1 MVKIPPRRSL
11 ARCDRGAP
19 LEKNE
24 NARRRSFA
32 NDWKRHLRFASSS
45 TRKRKERKK
54 RSTGEEVRREDDD
67 YYRAGGDLKR
77 PLARR
82 ARSKPSSSRAFFF
95 ARVSH
100 FEARE
105 FWKFPPK
112 LESAKVNLFN
122 TYTREKGDAFI
133 ARIFTLPSQKMLATT
148 RTASSLSPLFV
159 AKRREA
165 GGGRRRRRPSSSLRK
180 SPFFFS
186 SGEGCLGRRRHHA
199 RKVRCC
205 SSSSDDSKGE
215 EEKNDDDDDAKYD
228 FIEEISDENLLT
240 TSLNRAISDEDYSL
254 AAKLSKRLQAVQNL
268 NGARDAREILL
279 DWRMLGIAEW
289 MAARAEA
296 LGFRFPTGIQR
307 KSTSAFLD
315 GDRLIVISA
324 QTGTGKTL
332 AYLVPA
338 VDQMDFVGRQML
350 QILVVVPTRE
360 LVVQTTML
368 AYKLTGGSISRG
380 VPGDQGNMFNYFG
393 PQGLVVK
400 GVFEQRHVA
409 DPDPGLAT
417 AEIVVGT
424 PDELAELKRRGIVE
438 VDLASHIICDEA
450 DALFENHEDAM
461 RELLKPSPY
470 VPVMETRQICL
481 VGVSIAN
488 DSFLREV
495 REAVPFYDPT
505 IIQTQAIDYEGQ
517 GLEERKKDIE
527 KDVEEV
533 LEGLAKLGGG
543 GKGSTSSAEG
553 ASDSSNSSSDNSDS
567 RNSSV
572 GGNKRL
578 PPNIHH
584 RVLYSEPGRKLVTLC
599 RQIRA
604 DAIAAGEDKPP
615 PRTLVFVKDAPAA
628 EIVAGPLRK
637 ALWGAHTLVT
647 LLPEG
652 REALRVVEDFDKGK
666 ASIMVCTAQV
676 SRGLDLRN
684 VAHVYSLDVP
694 NAKEYVHRAGRCGR
708 VGAVDP
714 GVVTSIVSDE
724 EKESY
729 ENVVEELQ
737 IKSEEIETID
747 VEKMGRGTDD
757 EEEALAQL
765 QRLLDDNFYLLDTK
779 QLNIA
784 SLEKALAIE
793 PEVLDYGDG
802 DDFDDKEKDEK

>member
-1 MVKIPPRRSL
+1 M
-11 ARCDRGAP
+11 
-19 LEKNE
+19 
-24 NARRRSFA
+24 
-32 NDWKRHLRFASSS
+32 SS
-45 TRKRKERKK
+45 
-54 RSTGEEVRREDDD
+54 
-67 YYRAGGDLKR
+67 A
-77 PLARR
+77 
-82 ARSKPSSSRAFFF
+82 
-95 ARVSH
+95 
-100 FEARE
+100 
-105 FWKFPPK
+105 
-112 LESAKVNLFN
+112 
-122 TYTREKGDAFI
+122 I
-133 ARIFTLPSQKMLATT
+133 
-148 RTASSLSPLFV
+148 
-159 AKRREA
+159 
-165 GGGRRRRRPSSSLRK
+165 
-180 SPFFFS
+180 
-186 SGEGCLGRRRHHA
+186 
-199 RKVRCC
+199 
-205 SSSSDDSKGE
+205 SSSSESSAGREDE
-215 EEKNDDDDDAKYD
+215 EDRKYD
-228 FIEEISDENLLT
+228 FIQEISDENLLT
-240 TSLNRAISDEDYSL
+240 TSLNRAITDEDYEL
-254 AAKLSKRLQAVQNL
+254 AAKLSKRLQVVQNL
-268 NGARDAREILL
+268 NGGRDAREILL
-279 DWRMLGIAEW
+279 DWRMLGVAEW

-307 KSTSAFLD
+307 KATSAFLD
-315 GDRLIVISA
+315 GDRLIVMSA

-332 AYLVPA
+332 AYLVPT
-338 VDQMDFVGRQML
+338 VDQMDFVGRKML

-380 VPGDQGNMFNYFG
+380 VPGDRGNMFNYSG
-393 PQGLVVK
+393 PQGLIVK
-400 GVFEQRHVA
+400 GVFEQRHVL
-409 DPDPGLAT
+409 DPDPELST
-417 AEIVVGT
+417 AEIVIGT
-424 PDELAELKRRGIVE
+424 PEELAELKRQGVVE

-450 DALFENHEDAM
+450 DALFENHKEAM
-461 RELLKPSPY
+461 RELLKPSPF

-481 VGVSIAN
+481 VGVSIAS
-488 DSFLREV
+488 DSFLKDVQEV
-495 REAVPFYDPT
+495 VPFYEPT

-533 LEGLAKLGGG
+533 LEGLAKLGGRG
-543 GKGSTSSAEG
+543 EEEGGSTSLGEA
-553 ASDSSNSSSDNSDS
+553 ATKSSNDNVGSK
-567 RNSSV
+567 NNSV

-578 PPNIHH
+578 PPNIRH

-615 PRTLVFVKDAPAA
+615 PRTLVFVKDTPAA

-729 ENVVEELQ
+729 ENVVDELQ
-737 IKSEEIETID
+737 IKSEEIETIE

-757 EEEALAQL
+757 EEEALSQL

-793 PEVLDYGDG
+793 PEVLDY
-802 DDFDDKEKDEK
+802 DDEDEED

>member
-1 MVKIPPRRSL
+1 M
-11 ARCDRGAP
+11 
-19 LEKNE
+19 
-24 NARRRSFA
+24 
-32 NDWKRHLRFASSS
+32 SS
-45 TRKRKERKK
+45 
-54 RSTGEEVRREDDD
+54 
-67 YYRAGGDLKR
+67 A
-77 PLARR
+77 
-82 ARSKPSSSRAFFF
+82 
-95 ARVSH
+95 
-100 FEARE
+100 
-105 FWKFPPK
+105 
-112 LESAKVNLFN
+112 
-122 TYTREKGDAFI
+122 I
-133 ARIFTLPSQKMLATT
+133 
-148 RTASSLSPLFV
+148 
-159 AKRREA
+159 
-165 GGGRRRRRPSSSLRK
+165 
-180 SPFFFS
+180 
-186 SGEGCLGRRRHHA
+186 
-199 RKVRCC
+199 
-205 SSSSDDSKGE
+205 SSSSESSEGRE
-215 EEKNDDDDDAKYD
+215 EDEDRKYD
-228 FIEEISDENLLT
+228 FIQEISDENLLT
-240 TSLNRAISDEDYSL
+240 TSLNRAITDEDYEL
-254 AAKLSKRLQAVQNL
+254 AAKLSKRLQVVQNL
-268 NGARDAREILL
+268 NGGRDAREILL
-279 DWRMLGIAEW
+279 DWRMLGVAEW

-307 KSTSAFLD
+307 KATSAFLD
-315 GDRLIVISA
+315 GDRLIVMSA

-332 AYLVPA
+332 AYLVPTM
-338 VDQMDFVGRQML
+338 DQMDFVGRKML

-380 VPGDQGNMFNYFG
+380 VPGDRGNMFNYSG
-393 PQGLVVK
+393 PQGLIVK
-400 GVFEQRHVA
+400 GVFEQRHVL
-409 DPDPGLAT
+409 DPDPELST
-417 AEIVVGT
+417 AEIVIGT
-424 PDELAELKRRGIVE
+424 PEELAELKRQGVVE

-450 DALFENHEDAM
+450 DALFENHKEAM
-461 RELLKPSPY
+461 RELLKPSPF

-488 DSFLREV
+488 DSFLKDVQEV
-495 REAVPFYDPT
+495 VPFYEPT

-533 LEGLAKLGGG
+533 LEGLAKLGGRG
-543 GKGSTSSAEG
+543 EEEGGSTSLGEA
-553 ASDSSNSSSDNSDS
+553 ATRSSNNNVGSKN
-567 RNSSV
+567 NSV

-578 PPNIHH
+578 PPNIRH

-615 PRTLVFVKDAPAA
+615 PRTLVFVKDTPAA

-729 ENVVEELQ
+729 ENVVDELQ
-737 IKSEEIETID
+737 IKSEEIETIE

-757 EEEALAQL
+757 EEEALSQL

-793 PEVLDYGDG
+793 PEVLDY
-802 DDFDDKEKDEK
+802 DDEDEED

>member
-1 MVKIPPRRSL
+1 M
-11 ARCDRGAP
+11 
-19 LEKNE
+19 
-24 NARRRSFA
+24 
-32 NDWKRHLRFASSS
+32 SS
-45 TRKRKERKK
+45 
-54 RSTGEEVRREDDD
+54 
-67 YYRAGGDLKR
+67 A
-77 PLARR
+77 
-82 ARSKPSSSRAFFF
+82 
-95 ARVSH
+95 
-100 FEARE
+100 
-105 FWKFPPK
+105 
-112 LESAKVNLFN
+112 
-122 TYTREKGDAFI
+122 I
-133 ARIFTLPSQKMLATT
+133 
-148 RTASSLSPLFV
+148 
-159 AKRREA
+159 
-165 GGGRRRRRPSSSLRK
+165 
-180 SPFFFS
+180 
-186 SGEGCLGRRRHHA
+186 
-199 RKVRCC
+199 
-205 SSSSDDSKGE
+205 SSSSESSEGRE
-215 EEKNDDDDDAKYD
+215 EDEDRKYD
-228 FIEEISDENLLT
+228 FIQEISDENLLT
-240 TSLNRAISDEDYSL
+240 TSLNRAITDEDYEL
-254 AAKLSKRLQAVQNL
+254 AAKLSKRLQVVQNL
-268 NGARDAREILL
+268 NGGRDAREILL
-279 DWRMLGIAEW
+279 DWRMLGVAEW

-307 KSTSAFLD
+307 KATSAFLD
-315 GDRLIVISA
+315 GDRLIVMSA

-332 AYLVPA
+332 AYLVPT
-338 VDQMDFVGRQML
+338 VDQMDFVGRKML

-380 VPGDQGNMFNYFG
+380 VPGDRGNMFNYSG
-393 PQGLVVK
+393 PQGLIVK
-400 GVFEQRHVA
+400 GVFEQRHVL
-409 DPDPGLAT
+409 DPDPELST
-417 AEIVVGT
+417 AEIVIGT
-424 PDELAELKRRGIVE
+424 PEELAELKRQGVVE

-450 DALFENHEDAM
+450 DALFENHKEAM
-461 RELLKPSPY
+461 RELLKPSPF

-488 DSFLREV
+488 DSFLKDVQEV
-495 REAVPFYDPT
+495 VPFYEPT

-533 LEGLAKLGGG
+533 LEGLAKLGGRG
-543 GKGSTSSAEG
+543 EEEGGSTSLGEA
-553 ASDSSNSSSDNSDS
+553 ASRSNNDNVGSK
-567 RNSSV
+567 NNSV

-578 PPNIHH
+578 PPNIRH

-615 PRTLVFVKDAPAA
+615 PRTLVFVKDTPAA

-729 ENVVEELQ
+729 ENVVDELQ
-737 IKSEEIETID
+737 IKSEEIETIE

-757 EEEALAQL
+757 EEEALSQL

-793 PEVLDYGDG
+793 PEVLDYDN
-802 DDFDDKEKDEK
+802 EDEED

>member
-1 MVKIPPRRSL
+1 M
-11 ARCDRGAP
+11 
-19 LEKNE
+19 
-24 NARRRSFA
+24 
-32 NDWKRHLRFASSS
+32 SS
-45 TRKRKERKK
+45 
-54 RSTGEEVRREDDD
+54 
-67 YYRAGGDLKR
+67 A
-77 PLARR
+77 
-82 ARSKPSSSRAFFF
+82 
-95 ARVSH
+95 
-100 FEARE
+100 
-105 FWKFPPK
+105 
-112 LESAKVNLFN
+112 
-122 TYTREKGDAFI
+122 I
-133 ARIFTLPSQKMLATT
+133 
-148 RTASSLSPLFV
+148 
-159 AKRREA
+159 
-165 GGGRRRRRPSSSLRK
+165 
-180 SPFFFS
+180 
-186 SGEGCLGRRRHHA
+186 
-199 RKVRCC
+199 
-205 SSSSDDSKGE
+205 SSSSESSEGRE
-215 EEKNDDDDDAKYD
+215 EDEDRKYD
-228 FIEEISDENLLT
+228 FIQEISDENLLT
-240 TSLNRAISDEDYSL
+240 TSLNRAITDEDYEL
-254 AAKLSKRLQAVQNL
+254 AAKLSKRLQVVQNL
-268 NGARDAREILL
+268 NGGRDAREILL
-279 DWRMLGIAEW
+279 DWRMLGVAEW

-307 KSTSAFLD
+307 KATSAFLD

-332 AYLVPA
+332 AYLVPTM
-338 VDQMDFVGRQML
+338 DQMDFVGRKML

-380 VPGDQGNMFNYFG
+380 VPGDRGNMFNYSG
-393 PQGLVVK
+393 PQGLIVK
-400 GVFEQRHVA
+400 GVFEQRHVL
-409 DPDPGLAT
+409 DPDPELST
-417 AEIVVGT
+417 AEIVIGT
-424 PDELAELKRRGIVE
+424 PEELAELKRQGVVE

-450 DALFENHEDAM
+450 DALFENHKEAM
-461 RELLKPSPY
+461 RELLKPSPF

-488 DSFLREV
+488 DSFLKDVQEV
-495 REAVPFYDPT
+495 VPFYEPT

-533 LEGLAKLGGG
+533 LEGLAKLGGRG
-543 GKGSTSSAEG
+543 EEEGGSTSLGEA
-553 ASDSSNSSSDNSDS
+553 ATKSSNDNVGSK
-567 RNSSV
+567 NNSV

-578 PPNIHH
+578 PPNIRH

-615 PRTLVFVKDAPAA
+615 PRTLVFVKDTPAA

-729 ENVVEELQ
+729 ENVVDELQ
-737 IKSEEIETID
+737 IKSEEIETIE

-757 EEEALAQL
+757 EEEALSQL

-793 PEVLDYGDG
+793 PEVLDYDN
-802 DDFDDKEKDEK
+802 EDEED

>member
-1 MVKIPPRRSL
+1 M
-11 ARCDRGAP
+11 
-19 LEKNE
+19 
-24 NARRRSFA
+24 
-32 NDWKRHLRFASSS
+32 SS
-45 TRKRKERKK
+45 
-54 RSTGEEVRREDDD
+54 
-67 YYRAGGDLKR
+67 A
-77 PLARR
+77 
-82 ARSKPSSSRAFFF
+82 
-95 ARVSH
+95 
-100 FEARE
+100 
-105 FWKFPPK
+105 
-112 LESAKVNLFN
+112 
-122 TYTREKGDAFI
+122 I
-133 ARIFTLPSQKMLATT
+133 
-148 RTASSLSPLFV
+148 
-159 AKRREA
+159 
-165 GGGRRRRRPSSSLRK
+165 
-180 SPFFFS
+180 
-186 SGEGCLGRRRHHA
+186 
-199 RKVRCC
+199 
-205 SSSSDDSKGE
+205 SSSSESSEKGREDE
-215 EEKNDDDDDAKYD
+215 EEKKYD
-228 FIEEISDENLLT
+228 FIQEISDENLLT
-240 TSLNRAISDEDYSL
+240 TSLNRAITDEDYEL
-254 AAKLSKRLQAVQNL
+254 AAKLSKRLQVVQNL
-268 NGARDAREILL
+268 NGGRDAREILL
-279 DWRMLGIAEW
+279 DWRMLGVAEW

-307 KSTSAFLD
+307 KATSAFLD
-315 GDRLIVISA
+315 GDRLIVMSA

-332 AYLVPA
+332 AYLVPT
-338 VDQMDFVGRQML
+338 VDQMDFVGRKML

-380 VPGDQGNMFNYFG
+380 VPGDRGNMFNYSG
-393 PQGLVVK
+393 PQGLIVK
-400 GVFEQRHVA
+400 GVFEQRHVL
-409 DPDPGLAT
+409 DPDPELST
-417 AEIVVGT
+417 AEIVIGT
-424 PDELAELKRRGIVE
+424 PEELAELKRQGVVE

-450 DALFENHEDAM
+450 DALFENHKEAM
-461 RELLKPSPY
+461 RELLKPSPF

-488 DSFLREV
+488 DSFLKEV
-495 REAVPFYDPT
+495 QEVVPFYEPT

-533 LEGLAKLGGG
+533 LEGLAKLGGRG
-543 GKGSTSSAEG
+543 EEEGGSTSLGEA
-553 ASDSSNSSSDNSDS
+553 ATRSSNDS
-567 RNSSV
+567 VGSKNNSV

-578 PPNIHH
+578 PPNIRH

-615 PRTLVFVKDAPAA
+615 PRTLVFVKDTPAA

-729 ENVVEELQ
+729 ENVVDELQ
-737 IKSEEIETID
+737 IKSEEIETIE

-757 EEEALAQL
+757 EEEALSQL

-793 PEVLDYGDG
+793 PEVLDY
-802 DDFDDKEKDEK
+802 DDEDEED

>member
-1 MVKIPPRRSL
+1 ML
-11 ARCDRGAP
+11 
-19 LEKNE
+19 LTLLL
-24 NARRRSFA
+24 ARRR
-32 NDWKRHLRFASSS
+32 KRRRLRVHDDGKDEALPLVVKVVDVIILVILLSVMPFCVKFREKTSDFSH
-45 TRKRKERKK
+45 KRKNN
-54 RSTGEEVRREDDD
+54 
-67 YYRAGGDLKR
+67 
-77 PLARR
+77 
-82 ARSKPSSSRAFFF
+82 F
-95 ARVSH
+95 AR
-100 FEARE
+100 
-105 FWKFPPK
+105 
-112 LESAKVNLFN
+112 LFK
-122 TYTREKGDAFI
+122 TTTPVLFSMVVMI
-133 ARIFTLPSQKMLATT
+133 QTTIQTT
-148 RTASSLSPLFV
+148 RATSSVVLKPRRVLSSF
-159 AKRREA
+159 
-165 GGGRRRRRPSSSLRK
+165 PSSSLPRSLCSRTTK
-180 SPFFFS
+180 T
-186 SGEGCLGRRRHHA
+186 GNGCLSLRFSPKRRA
-199 RKVRCC
+199 LVSSAI
-205 SSSSDDSKGE
+205 SSSSESSEKGREDE
-215 EEKNDDDDDAKYD
+215 EEKKYD
-228 FIEEISDENLLT
+228 FILEISDENLLT
-240 TSLNRAISDEDYSL
+240 TSLNRAITDEDYEL
-254 AAKLSKRLQAVQNL
+254 ASKLSKRLQVVQNL
-268 NGARDAREILL
+268 NGGRDAREILL
-279 DWRMLGIAEW
+279 DWRMLGVAEW

-307 KSTSAFLD
+307 KATSAFLD
-315 GDRLIVISA
+315 GDRLIVMSA

-332 AYLVPA
+332 AYLVPT
-338 VDQMDFVGRQML
+338 VDQMDFVGRKML

-380 VPGDQGNMFNYFG
+380 VPGDRGNMFNYSG
-393 PQGLVVK
+393 PQGLIVK
-400 GVFEQRHVA
+400 GVFEQRHVL
-409 DPDPGLAT
+409 DPDPELST
-417 AEIVVGT
+417 AEIVIGT
-424 PDELAELKRRGIVE
+424 PEELAELKRQGVVE

-450 DALFENHEDAM
+450 DALFENHKEAM
-461 RELLKPSPY
+461 RELLKPSPF

-488 DSFLREV
+488 DSFLKDVQEV
-495 REAVPFYDPT
+495 VPFYEPT

-533 LEGLAKLGGG
+533 LEGLAKLGGRG
-543 GKGSTSSAEG
+543 EEEGGSTSLGEA
-553 ASDSSNSSSDNSDS
+553 ASRSSNDNVGSK
-567 RNSSV
+567 NNSV

-578 PPNIHH
+578 PPNIRH

-615 PRTLVFVKDAPAA
+615 PRTLVFVKDTPAA

-729 ENVVEELQ
+729 ENVVDELK
-737 IKSEEIETID
+737 IKSEEIETIE

-757 EEEALAQL
+757 EEEALSQL

-793 PEVLDYGDG
+793 PEVLDYGD
-802 DDFDDKEKDEK
+802 DEDFDDEENKK

>member
-1 MVKIPPRRSL
+1 M
-11 ARCDRGAP
+11 
-19 LEKNE
+19 
-24 NARRRSFA
+24 
-32 NDWKRHLRFASSS
+32 SS
-45 TRKRKERKK
+45 
-54 RSTGEEVRREDDD
+54 
-67 YYRAGGDLKR
+67 A
-77 PLARR
+77 
-82 ARSKPSSSRAFFF
+82 
-95 ARVSH
+95 
-100 FEARE
+100 
-105 FWKFPPK
+105 
-112 LESAKVNLFN
+112 
-122 TYTREKGDAFI
+122 I
-133 ARIFTLPSQKMLATT
+133 
-148 RTASSLSPLFV
+148 
-159 AKRREA
+159 
-165 GGGRRRRRPSSSLRK
+165 
-180 SPFFFS
+180 
-186 SGEGCLGRRRHHA
+186 
-199 RKVRCC
+199 
-205 SSSSDDSKGE
+205 SSSSESSAGRE
-215 EEKNDDDDDAKYD
+215 EDEDRKYD
-228 FIEEISDENLLT
+228 FIQEISDENLLT
-240 TSLNRAISDEDYSL
+240 TSLNRAITDEDYEL
-254 AAKLSKRLQAVQNL
+254 ASKLSKRLQEVQNL
-268 NGARDAREILL
+268 NGGRDAREILL

-307 KSTSAFLD
+307 KATSAFLD

-332 AYLVPA
+332 AYLVPT
-338 VDQMDFVGRQML
+338 VDQMDFVGRKML

-380 VPGDQGNMFNYFG
+380 VPGDRGNMFNYSG
-393 PQGLVVK
+393 PQGLIVK
-400 GVFEQRHVA
+400 GVFEQRHVL
-409 DPDPGLAT
+409 DPDPELST
-417 AEIVVGT
+417 AEIVIGT
-424 PDELAELKRRGIVE
+424 PEELAELKRQGVVE

-450 DALFENHEDAM
+450 DALFENHKEAM
-461 RELLKPSPY
+461 RELLKPSPF

-488 DSFLREV
+488 DSFLKDVQEV
-495 REAVPFYDPT
+495 VPFYEPT

-533 LEGLAKLGGG
+533 LEGLAKLGGRG
-543 GKGSTSSAEG
+543 EEEGGSTSLGEA
-553 ASDSSNSSSDNSDS
+553 ASRSSNDNVGSK
-567 RNSSV
+567 NNSV

-578 PPNIHH
+578 PPNIRH

-615 PRTLVFVKDAPAA
+615 PRTLVFVKDTPAA

-694 NAKEYVHRAGRCGR
+694 NAKEYIHRAGRCGR

-729 ENVVEELQ
+729 ENVVDESQ
-737 IKSEEIETID
+737 IKSEEIETIE

-757 EEEALAQL
+757 EEEALSQL

-793 PEVLDYGDG
+793 PEVLDY
-802 DDFDDKEKDEK
+802 DDEDEED

>member
-1 MVKIPPRRSL
+1 M
-11 ARCDRGAP
+11 
-19 LEKNE
+19 
-24 NARRRSFA
+24 
-32 NDWKRHLRFASSS
+32 SS
-45 TRKRKERKK
+45 
-54 RSTGEEVRREDDD
+54 
-67 YYRAGGDLKR
+67 A
-77 PLARR
+77 
-82 ARSKPSSSRAFFF
+82 
-95 ARVSH
+95 
-100 FEARE
+100 
-105 FWKFPPK
+105 
-112 LESAKVNLFN
+112 
-122 TYTREKGDAFI
+122 I
-133 ARIFTLPSQKMLATT
+133 
-148 RTASSLSPLFV
+148 
-159 AKRREA
+159 
-165 GGGRRRRRPSSSLRK
+165 
-180 SPFFFS
+180 
-186 SGEGCLGRRRHHA
+186 
-199 RKVRCC
+199 
-205 SSSSDDSKGE
+205 SSSSESSEGRE
-215 EEKNDDDDDAKYD
+215 EDEDRKYD
-228 FIEEISDENLLT
+228 FIQEISDENLLT
-240 TSLNRAISDEDYSL
+240 TSLNRAITDEDYEL
-254 AAKLSKRLQAVQNL
+254 AAKLSKRLQVVQNL
-268 NGARDAREILL
+268 NGGRDAREILL
-279 DWRMLGIAEW
+279 DWRMLGVAEW

-307 KSTSAFLD
+307 KATSAFLD
-315 GDRLIVISA
+315 GDRLIVMSA

-332 AYLVPA
+332 AYLVPTM
-338 VDQMDFVGRQML
+338 DQMDFVGRKML

-380 VPGDQGNMFNYFG
+380 VPGDRGNMFNYSG
-393 PQGLVVK
+393 PQGLIVK
-400 GVFEQRHVA
+400 GVFEQRHLL
-409 DPDPGLAT
+409 DPDPELST
-417 AEIVVGT
+417 AEIVIGT
-424 PDELAELKRRGIVE
+424 PEELAELKRQGVVE

-450 DALFENHEDAM
+450 DALFENHKEAM
-461 RELLKPSPY
+461 RELLKPSPF

-488 DSFLREV
+488 DSFLKDVQEV
-495 REAVPFYDPT
+495 VPFYEPT

-533 LEGLAKLGGG
+533 LEGLAKLGGRG
-543 GKGSTSSAEG
+543 EEGGSTSLGEA
-553 ASDSSNSSSDNSDS
+553 ATRSSNNNVGSKN
-567 RNSSV
+567 NSV

-578 PPNIHH
+578 PPNIRH

-615 PRTLVFVKDAPAA
+615 PRTLVFVKDTPAA

-729 ENVVEELQ
+729 ENVVDELQ
-737 IKSEEIETID
+737 IKSEEIETIE

-757 EEEALAQL
+757 EEEALSQL

-793 PEVLDYGDG
+793 PEVLDYDN
-802 DDFDDKEKDEK
+802 EDEED

>member
-1 MVKIPPRRSL
+1 M
-11 ARCDRGAP
+11 
-19 LEKNE
+19 
-24 NARRRSFA
+24 
-32 NDWKRHLRFASSS
+32 SS
-45 TRKRKERKK
+45 
-54 RSTGEEVRREDDD
+54 
-67 YYRAGGDLKR
+67 A
-77 PLARR
+77 
-82 ARSKPSSSRAFFF
+82 
-95 ARVSH
+95 
-100 FEARE
+100 
-105 FWKFPPK
+105 
-112 LESAKVNLFN
+112 
-122 TYTREKGDAFI
+122 I
-133 ARIFTLPSQKMLATT
+133 
-148 RTASSLSPLFV
+148 
-159 AKRREA
+159 
-165 GGGRRRRRPSSSLRK
+165 
-180 SPFFFS
+180 
-186 SGEGCLGRRRHHA
+186 
-199 RKVRCC
+199 
-205 SSSSDDSKGE
+205 SSSSESSEKGREDE
-215 EEKNDDDDDAKYD
+215 EEKKYD
-228 FIEEISDENLLT
+228 FIQEISDENLLT
-240 TSLNRAISDEDYSL
+240 TSLNRAITDEDYEL
-254 AAKLSKRLQAVQNL
+254 AAKLSKRLQVVQNL
-268 NGARDAREILL
+268 NGGRDAREILL
-279 DWRMLGIAEW
+279 DWRMLGVAEW

-307 KSTSAFLD
+307 KATSAFLD
-315 GDRLIVISA
+315 GDRLIVMSA

-332 AYLVPA
+332 AYLVPT
-338 VDQMDFVGRQML
+338 VDQMDFVGRKML

-380 VPGDQGNMFNYFG
+380 VPGDRGNMFNYSG
-393 PQGLVVK
+393 PQGLIVK
-400 GVFEQRHVA
+400 GVFEQRHVL
-409 DPDPGLAT
+409 DPDPELST
-417 AEIVVGT
+417 AEIVIGT
-424 PDELAELKRRGIVE
+424 PEELAELKRQGVVE

-450 DALFENHEDAM
+450 DALFENHKEAM
-461 RELLKPSPY
+461 RELLKPSPF

-488 DSFLREV
+488 DSFLKEV
-495 REAVPFYDPT
+495 QEVVPFYEPT

-533 LEGLAKLGGG
+533 LEGLAKLGGRG
-543 GKGSTSSAEG
+543 EEEGGSTSLGEA
-553 ASDSSNSSSDNSDS
+553 ATRSSNDNVGSK
-567 RNSSV
+567 NNSV

-578 PPNIHH
+578 PPNIRH

-615 PRTLVFVKDAPAA
+615 PRTLVFVKDTPAA

-729 ENVVEELQ
+729 ENVVDELQ
-737 IKSEEIETID
+737 IKSEEIETIE

-757 EEEALAQL
+757 EEEALSQL

-793 PEVLDYGDG
+793 PEVLDYDN
-802 DDFDDKEKDEK
+802 EDEED

>member
-1 MVKIPPRRSL
+1 M
-11 ARCDRGAP
+11 
-19 LEKNE
+19 
-24 NARRRSFA
+24 
-32 NDWKRHLRFASSS
+32 SS
-45 TRKRKERKK
+45 
-54 RSTGEEVRREDDD
+54 
-67 YYRAGGDLKR
+67 A
-77 PLARR
+77 
-82 ARSKPSSSRAFFF
+82 
-95 ARVSH
+95 
-100 FEARE
+100 
-105 FWKFPPK
+105 
-112 LESAKVNLFN
+112 
-122 TYTREKGDAFI
+122 I
-133 ARIFTLPSQKMLATT
+133 
-148 RTASSLSPLFV
+148 
-159 AKRREA
+159 
-165 GGGRRRRRPSSSLRK
+165 
-180 SPFFFS
+180 
-186 SGEGCLGRRRHHA
+186 
-199 RKVRCC
+199 
-205 SSSSDDSKGE
+205 SSSSESSEKGREDE
-215 EEKNDDDDDAKYD
+215 EEKKYD
-228 FIEEISDENLLT
+228 FIQEISDENLLT
-240 TSLNRAISDEDYSL
+240 TSLNRAITDEDYEL
-254 AAKLSKRLQAVQNL
+254 AAKLSKRLQVVQNL
-268 NGARDAREILL
+268 NGGRDAREILL
-279 DWRMLGIAEW
+279 DWRMLGVAEW

-307 KSTSAFLD
+307 KATSAFLD
-315 GDRLIVISA
+315 GDRLIVMSA

-332 AYLVPA
+332 AYLVPT
-338 VDQMDFVGRQML
+338 VDQMDFVGRKML

-380 VPGDQGNMFNYFG
+380 VPGDRGNMFNYSG
-393 PQGLVVK
+393 PQGLIVK
-400 GVFEQRHVA
+400 GVFEQRHVL
-409 DPDPGLAT
+409 DPDPELST
-417 AEIVVGT
+417 AEIVIGT
-424 PDELAELKRRGIVE
+424 PEELAELKRQGVVE

-450 DALFENHEDAM
+450 DALFENHKEAM
-461 RELLKPSPY
+461 RELLKPSPF

-481 VGVSIAN
+481 VGVSIAS
-488 DSFLREV
+488 DSFLKDVQEV
-495 REAVPFYDPT
+495 VPFYEPT

-533 LEGLAKLGGG
+533 LEGLAKLGGRG
-543 GKGSTSSAEG
+543 EEEGGSTSLGEA
-553 ASDSSNSSSDNSDS
+553 ATKSSNDNVGSK
-567 RNSSV
+567 NNSV

-578 PPNIHH
+578 PPNIRH

-615 PRTLVFVKDAPAA
+615 PRTLVFVKDTPAA

-729 ENVVEELQ
+729 ENVVDELQ
-737 IKSEEIETID
+737 IKSEEIETIE

-757 EEEALAQL
+757 EEEALSQL

-793 PEVLDYGDG
+793 PEVLDYDLWCT
-802 DDFDDKEKDEK
+802 DDEDEED

>member
-1 MVKIPPRRSL
+1 V
-11 ARCDRGAP
+11 
-19 LEKNE
+19 
-24 NARRRSFA
+24 
-32 NDWKRHLRFASSS
+32 SS
-45 TRKRKERKK
+45 
-54 RSTGEEVRREDDD
+54 
-67 YYRAGGDLKR
+67 A
-77 PLARR
+77 
-82 ARSKPSSSRAFFF
+82 
-95 ARVSH
+95 
-100 FEARE
+100 
-105 FWKFPPK
+105 
-112 LESAKVNLFN
+112 
-122 TYTREKGDAFI
+122 I
-133 ARIFTLPSQKMLATT
+133 
-148 RTASSLSPLFV
+148 
-159 AKRREA
+159 
-165 GGGRRRRRPSSSLRK
+165 
-180 SPFFFS
+180 
-186 SGEGCLGRRRHHA
+186 
-199 RKVRCC
+199 
-205 SSSSDDSKGE
+205 SSSSESSEGRE
-215 EEKNDDDDDAKYD
+215 EDEDRKYD
-228 FIEEISDENLLT
+228 FIQEISDENLLT
-240 TSLNRAISDEDYSL
+240 TSLNRAITDEDYEL
-254 AAKLSKRLQAVQNL
+254 AAKLSKRLQVVQNL
-268 NGARDAREILL
+268 NGGRDAREILL
-279 DWRMLGIAEW
+279 DWRMLGVAEW

-307 KSTSAFLD
+307 KATSAFLD
-315 GDRLIVISA
+315 GDRLIVMSA

-332 AYLVPA
+332 AYLVPTM
-338 VDQMDFVGRQML
+338 DQMDFVGRKML

-380 VPGDQGNMFNYFG
+380 VPGDRGNMFNYSG
-393 PQGLVVK
+393 PQGLIVK
-400 GVFEQRHVA
+400 GVFEQRHVL
-409 DPDPGLAT
+409 DPDPELST
-417 AEIVVGT
+417 AEIVIGT
-424 PDELAELKRRGIVE
+424 PEELAELKRQGVVE

-450 DALFENHEDAM
+450 DALFENHKEAM
-461 RELLKPSPY
+461 RELLKPSPF

-488 DSFLREV
+488 DSFLKDVQEV
-495 REAVPFYDPT
+495 VPFYEPT

-533 LEGLAKLGGG
+533 LEGLAKLGGRG
-543 GKGSTSSAEG
+543 EEGGSTSLGEA
-553 ASDSSNSSSDNSDS
+553 ATRSSNNNVGSKN
-567 RNSSV
+567 NSV

-578 PPNIHH
+578 PPNIRH

-615 PRTLVFVKDAPAA
+615 PRTLVFVKDTPAA

-729 ENVVEELQ
+729 ENVVDELQ
-737 IKSEEIETID
+737 IKSEEIETIE

-757 EEEALAQL
+757 EEEALSQL

-793 PEVLDYGDG
+793 PEVLDYDN
-802 DDFDDKEKDEK
+802 EDEED

>member
-1 MVKIPPRRSL
+1 M
-11 ARCDRGAP
+11 
-19 LEKNE
+19 
-24 NARRRSFA
+24 
-32 NDWKRHLRFASSS
+32 SS
-45 TRKRKERKK
+45 
-54 RSTGEEVRREDDD
+54 
-67 YYRAGGDLKR
+67 A
-77 PLARR
+77 
-82 ARSKPSSSRAFFF
+82 
-95 ARVSH
+95 
-100 FEARE
+100 
-105 FWKFPPK
+105 
-112 LESAKVNLFN
+112 
-122 TYTREKGDAFI
+122 I
-133 ARIFTLPSQKMLATT
+133 
-148 RTASSLSPLFV
+148 
-159 AKRREA
+159 
-165 GGGRRRRRPSSSLRK
+165 
-180 SPFFFS
+180 
-186 SGEGCLGRRRHHA
+186 
-199 RKVRCC
+199 
-205 SSSSDDSKGE
+205 SSSSESSEKGREDE
-215 EEKNDDDDDAKYD
+215 EEKKYD
-228 FIEEISDENLLT
+228 FIQEISDENLLT
-240 TSLNRAISDEDYSL
+240 TSLNRAITDEDYEL
-254 AAKLSKRLQAVQNL
+254 AAKLSKRLQVVQNL
-268 NGARDAREILL
+268 NGGRDAREILL
-279 DWRMLGIAEW
+279 DWRMLGVAEW

-307 KSTSAFLD
+307 KATSAFLD
-315 GDRLIVISA
+315 GDRLIVMSA

-332 AYLVPA
+332 AYLVPT
-338 VDQMDFVGRQML
+338 VDQMDFVGRKML

-380 VPGDQGNMFNYFG
+380 VPGDRGNMFNYSG
-393 PQGLVVK
+393 PQGLIVK
-400 GVFEQRHVA
+400 GVFEQRHVL
-409 DPDPGLAT
+409 DPDPELST
-417 AEIVVGT
+417 AEIVIGT
-424 PDELAELKRRGIVE
+424 PEELAELKRQGVVE

-450 DALFENHEDAM
+450 DALFENHKEAM
-461 RELLKPSPY
+461 RELLKPSPF

-481 VGVSIAN
+481 VGVSIAS
-488 DSFLREV
+488 DSFLKDVQEV
-495 REAVPFYDPT
+495 VPFYEPT

-533 LEGLAKLGGG
+533 LEGLAKLGGRG
-543 GKGSTSSAEG
+543 EEEGGSTSLGEA
-553 ASDSSNSSSDNSDS
+553 ATRSSNDS
-567 RNSSV
+567 VGSKNNSV

-578 PPNIHH
+578 PPNIRH

-615 PRTLVFVKDAPAA
+615 PRTLVFVKDTPAA

-729 ENVVEELQ
+729 ENVVDELQ
-737 IKSEEIETID
+737 IKSEEIETIE

-757 EEEALAQL
+757 EEEALSQL

-793 PEVLDYGDG
+793 PEVLDY
-802 DDFDDKEKDEK
+802 DDEDEED

>member
-1 MVKIPPRRSL
+1 M
-11 ARCDRGAP
+11 
-19 LEKNE
+19 
-24 NARRRSFA
+24 
-32 NDWKRHLRFASSS
+32 SS
-45 TRKRKERKK
+45 
-54 RSTGEEVRREDDD
+54 
-67 YYRAGGDLKR
+67 A
-77 PLARR
+77 
-82 ARSKPSSSRAFFF
+82 
-95 ARVSH
+95 
-100 FEARE
+100 
-105 FWKFPPK
+105 
-112 LESAKVNLFN
+112 
-122 TYTREKGDAFI
+122 I
-133 ARIFTLPSQKMLATT
+133 
-148 RTASSLSPLFV
+148 
-159 AKRREA
+159 
-165 GGGRRRRRPSSSLRK
+165 
-180 SPFFFS
+180 
-186 SGEGCLGRRRHHA
+186 
-199 RKVRCC
+199 
-205 SSSSDDSKGE
+205 SSSSESSEKGREDE
-215 EEKNDDDDDAKYD
+215 EEKKYD
-228 FIEEISDENLLT
+228 FIQEISDENLLT
-240 TSLNRAISDEDYSL
+240 TSLNRAITDEDYEL
-254 AAKLSKRLQAVQNL
+254 AAKLSKRLQVVQNL
-268 NGARDAREILL
+268 NGGRDAREILL
-279 DWRMLGIAEW
+279 DWRMLGVAEW

-307 KSTSAFLD
+307 KATSAFLD
-315 GDRLIVISA
+315 GERLIVMSA

-332 AYLVPA
+332 AYLVPT
-338 VDQMDFVGRQML
+338 VDQMDFVGRKML

-380 VPGDQGNMFNYFG
+380 VPGDRGNMFNYSG
-393 PQGLVVK
+393 PQGLIVK
-400 GVFEQRHVA
+400 GVFEQRHVL
-409 DPDPGLAT
+409 DPDPELST
-417 AEIVVGT
+417 AEIVIGT
-424 PDELAELKRRGIVE
+424 PEELAELKRQGVVE

-450 DALFENHEDAM
+450 DALFENHKEAM
-461 RELLKPSPY
+461 RELLKPSPF

-488 DSFLREV
+488 DSFLKDVQEV
-495 REAVPFYDPT
+495 VPFYEPT

-533 LEGLAKLGGG
+533 LEGLAKLGGRG
-543 GKGSTSSAEG
+543 EEEGGSTSLGEA
-553 ASDSSNSSSDNSDS
+553 ATKSSNDNVGSK
-567 RNSSV
+567 NNSV

-578 PPNIHH
+578 PPNIRH

-615 PRTLVFVKDAPAA
+615 PRTLVFVKDTPAA

-729 ENVVEELQ
+729 ENVVDELQ
-737 IKSEEIETID
+737 IKSEEIETIE

-757 EEEALAQL
+757 EEEALSQL

-793 PEVLDYGDG
+793 PEVLDYDN
-802 DDFDDKEKDEK
+802 EDEED

>member
-1 MVKIPPRRSL
+1 M
-11 ARCDRGAP
+11 
-19 LEKNE
+19 
-24 NARRRSFA
+24 
-32 NDWKRHLRFASSS
+32 SS
-45 TRKRKERKK
+45 
-54 RSTGEEVRREDDD
+54 
-67 YYRAGGDLKR
+67 A
-77 PLARR
+77 
-82 ARSKPSSSRAFFF
+82 
-95 ARVSH
+95 
-100 FEARE
+100 
-105 FWKFPPK
+105 
-112 LESAKVNLFN
+112 
-122 TYTREKGDAFI
+122 I
-133 ARIFTLPSQKMLATT
+133 
-148 RTASSLSPLFV
+148 
-159 AKRREA
+159 
-165 GGGRRRRRPSSSLRK
+165 
-180 SPFFFS
+180 
-186 SGEGCLGRRRHHA
+186 
-199 RKVRCC
+199 
-205 SSSSDDSKGE
+205 SSSSESSEKGREDE
-215 EEKNDDDDDAKYD
+215 EEKKYD
-228 FIEEISDENLLT
+228 FIQEISDENLLT
-240 TSLNRAISDEDYSL
+240 TSLNRAITDEDYEL
-254 AAKLSKRLQAVQNL
+254 AAKLSKRLQVVQNL
-268 NGARDAREILL
+268 NGGRDAREILL
-279 DWRMLGIAEW
+279 DWRMLGVAEW

-307 KSTSAFLD
+307 KATSAFLD
-315 GDRLIVISA
+315 GDRLIVMSA

-332 AYLVPA
+332 AYLVPT
-338 VDQMDFVGRQML
+338 VDQMDFVGRKML

-380 VPGDQGNMFNYFG
+380 VPGDRGNMFNYSG
-393 PQGLVVK
+393 PQGLIVK
-400 GVFEQRHVA
+400 GVFEQRHVL
-409 DPDPGLAT
+409 DPDPELST
-417 AEIVVGT
+417 AEIVIGT
-424 PDELAELKRRGIVE
+424 PEELAELKRQGVVE

-450 DALFENHEDAM
+450 DALFENHKEAM
-461 RELLKPSPY
+461 RELLKPSPF

-481 VGVSIAN
+481 VGVSIAS
-488 DSFLREV
+488 DSFLKDVQEV
-495 REAVPFYDPT
+495 VPFYEPT

-533 LEGLAKLGGG
+533 LEGLAKLGGRG
-543 GKGSTSSAEG
+543 EEEGGSTSLGEA
-553 ASDSSNSSSDNSDS
+553 ATRSSNDNVGSK
-567 RNSSV
+567 NNSV

-578 PPNIHH
+578 PPNIRH

-615 PRTLVFVKDAPAA
+615 PRTLVFVKDTPAA

-729 ENVVEELQ
+729 ENVVDELQ
-737 IKSEEIETID
+737 IKSEEIETIE

-757 EEEALAQL
+757 EEEALSQL

-793 PEVLDYGDG
+793 PEVLDY
-802 DDFDDKEKDEK
+802 DDEDEED

>member
-1 MVKIPPRRSL
+1 M
-11 ARCDRGAP
+11 
-19 LEKNE
+19 
-24 NARRRSFA
+24 
-32 NDWKRHLRFASSS
+32 SS
-45 TRKRKERKK
+45 
-54 RSTGEEVRREDDD
+54 
-67 YYRAGGDLKR
+67 A
-77 PLARR
+77 
-82 ARSKPSSSRAFFF
+82 
-95 ARVSH
+95 
-100 FEARE
+100 
-105 FWKFPPK
+105 
-112 LESAKVNLFN
+112 
-122 TYTREKGDAFI
+122 I
-133 ARIFTLPSQKMLATT
+133 
-148 RTASSLSPLFV
+148 
-159 AKRREA
+159 
-165 GGGRRRRRPSSSLRK
+165 
-180 SPFFFS
+180 
-186 SGEGCLGRRRHHA
+186 
-199 RKVRCC
+199 
-205 SSSSDDSKGE
+205 SSSSESSEKGREDE
-215 EEKNDDDDDAKYD
+215 EEKKYD
-228 FIEEISDENLLT
+228 FIQEISDENLLT
-240 TSLNRAISDEDYSL
+240 TSLNRAITDEDYEL
-254 AAKLSKRLQAVQNL
+254 AAKLSKRLQVVQNL
-268 NGARDAREILL
+268 NGGRDAREILL
-279 DWRMLGIAEW
+279 DWRMLGVAEW

-307 KSTSAFLD
+307 KATSAFLD
-315 GDRLIVISA
+315 GERLIVMSA

-332 AYLVPA
+332 AYLVPT
-338 VDQMDFVGRQML
+338 VDQMDFVGRKML

-380 VPGDQGNMFNYFG
+380 VPGDRGNMFNYSG
-393 PQGLVVK
+393 PQGLIVK
-400 GVFEQRHVA
+400 GVFEQRHVL
-409 DPDPGLAT
+409 DPDPELST
-417 AEIVVGT
+417 AEIVIGT
-424 PDELAELKRRGIVE
+424 PEELAELKRQGVVE

-450 DALFENHEDAM
+450 DALFENHKEAM
-461 RELLKPSPY
+461 RELLKPSPF

-488 DSFLREV
+488 DSFLKEV
-495 REAVPFYDPT
+495 QEVVPFYEPT

-533 LEGLAKLGGG
+533 LEGLAKLGGRG
-543 GKGSTSSAEG
+543 EEEGGSTSLGEA
-553 ASDSSNSSSDNSDS
+553 ATRSSNDS
-567 RNSSV
+567 VGSKNNSV

-578 PPNIHH
+578 PPNIRHC
-584 RVLYSEPGRKLVTLC
+584 VLYSEPGRKLVTLC

-615 PRTLVFVKDAPAA
+615 PRTLVFVKDTPAA

-729 ENVVEELQ
+729 ENVVDELQ
-737 IKSEEIETID
+737 IKSEEIETIE

-757 EEEALAQL
+757 EEEALSQL

-793 PEVLDYGDG
+793 PEVLDYDN
-802 DDFDDKEKDEK
+802 EDEED

>member
-1 MVKIPPRRSL
+1 M
-11 ARCDRGAP
+11 
-19 LEKNE
+19 
-24 NARRRSFA
+24 
-32 NDWKRHLRFASSS
+32 SS
-45 TRKRKERKK
+45 
-54 RSTGEEVRREDDD
+54 
-67 YYRAGGDLKR
+67 A
-77 PLARR
+77 
-82 ARSKPSSSRAFFF
+82 
-95 ARVSH
+95 
-100 FEARE
+100 
-105 FWKFPPK
+105 
-112 LESAKVNLFN
+112 
-122 TYTREKGDAFI
+122 I
-133 ARIFTLPSQKMLATT
+133 
-148 RTASSLSPLFV
+148 
-159 AKRREA
+159 
-165 GGGRRRRRPSSSLRK
+165 
-180 SPFFFS
+180 
-186 SGEGCLGRRRHHA
+186 
-199 RKVRCC
+199 
-205 SSSSDDSKGE
+205 SSSSESSEKGREDE
-215 EEKNDDDDDAKYD
+215 EEKKYD
-228 FIEEISDENLLT
+228 FIQEISDENLLT
-240 TSLNRAISDEDYSL
+240 TSLNRAITDEDYEL
-254 AAKLSKRLQAVQNL
+254 AAKLSKRLQVVQNL
-268 NGARDAREILL
+268 NGGRDAREILL
-279 DWRMLGIAEW
+279 DWRMLGVAEW

-307 KSTSAFLD
+307 KATSAFLD
-315 GDRLIVISA
+315 GDRLIVMSA

-332 AYLVPA
+332 AYLVPT
-338 VDQMDFVGRQML
+338 VDQMDFVGRKML

-380 VPGDQGNMFNYFG
+380 VPGDRGNMFNYSG
-393 PQGLVVK
+393 PQGLIVK
-400 GVFEQRHVA
+400 GVFEQRHVL
-409 DPDPGLAT
+409 DPDPELST
-417 AEIVVGT
+417 AEIVIGT
-424 PDELAELKRRGIVE
+424 PEELAELKRQGVVE

-450 DALFENHEDAM
+450 DALFENHKEAM
-461 RELLKPSPY
+461 RELLKPSPF

-488 DSFLREV
+488 DSFLKDVQEV
-495 REAVPFYDPT
+495 VPFYEPT

-533 LEGLAKLGGG
+533 LEGLAKLGGRG
-543 GKGSTSSAEG
+543 EEEGGSTSLGEA
-553 ASDSSNSSSDNSDS
+553 ATRSSNNNVGSKN
-567 RNSSV
+567 NSV

-578 PPNIHH
+578 PPNIRH

-615 PRTLVFVKDAPAA
+615 PRTLVFVKDTPAA

-729 ENVVEELQ
+729 ENVVDELQ
-737 IKSEEIETID
+737 IKSEEIETIE

-757 EEEALAQL
+757 EEEALSQL

-793 PEVLDYGDG
+793 PEVLDYDN
-802 DDFDDKEKDEK
+802 EDEED

>member
-1 MVKIPPRRSL
+1 M
-11 ARCDRGAP
+11 
-19 LEKNE
+19 
-24 NARRRSFA
+24 
-32 NDWKRHLRFASSS
+32 SS
-45 TRKRKERKK
+45 
-54 RSTGEEVRREDDD
+54 
-67 YYRAGGDLKR
+67 A
-77 PLARR
+77 
-82 ARSKPSSSRAFFF
+82 
-95 ARVSH
+95 
-100 FEARE
+100 
-105 FWKFPPK
+105 
-112 LESAKVNLFN
+112 
-122 TYTREKGDAFI
+122 I
-133 ARIFTLPSQKMLATT
+133 
-148 RTASSLSPLFV
+148 
-159 AKRREA
+159 
-165 GGGRRRRRPSSSLRK
+165 
-180 SPFFFS
+180 
-186 SGEGCLGRRRHHA
+186 
-199 RKVRCC
+199 
-205 SSSSDDSKGE
+205 SSSSESSEGRE
-215 EEKNDDDDDAKYD
+215 EDEDRKYD
-228 FIEEISDENLLT
+228 FIQEISDENLLT
-240 TSLNRAISDEDYSL
+240 TSLNRAITDEDYEL
-254 AAKLSKRLQAVQNL
+254 AAKLSKRLQVVQNL
-268 NGARDAREILL
+268 NGGRDAREILL
-279 DWRMLGIAEW
+279 DWRMLGVAEW

-307 KSTSAFLD
+307 KATSAFLD
-315 GDRLIVISA
+315 GDRLIVMSA

-332 AYLVPA
+332 AYLVPTM
-338 VDQMDFVGRQML
+338 DQMDFVGRKML

-380 VPGDQGNMFNYFG
+380 VPGDRGNMFNYSG
-393 PQGLVVK
+393 PQGLIVK
-400 GVFEQRHVA
+400 GVFEQRHVL
-409 DPDPGLAT
+409 DPDPELST
-417 AEIVVGT
+417 AEIVIGT
-424 PDELAELKRRGIVE
+424 PEELAELKRQGVVE

-450 DALFENHEDAM
+450 DALFENHKEAM
-461 RELLKPSPY
+461 RELLKPSPF

-488 DSFLREV
+488 DSFLKDVQEV
-495 REAVPFYDPT
+495 VPFYEPT

-533 LEGLAKLGGG
+533 LEGLAKLGGRG
-543 GKGSTSSAEG
+543 EEGGSTSLGEA
-553 ASDSSNSSSDNSDS
+553 ATRSSNNNVGSKN
-567 RNSSV
+567 NSV

-578 PPNIHH
+578 PPNIRH

-604 DAIAAGEDKPP
+604 DAIAAGVDKPP
-615 PRTLVFVKDAPAA
+615 PRTLVFVKDTPAA

-729 ENVVEELQ
+729 ENVVDELQ
-737 IKSEEIETID
+737 IKSEEIETIE

-757 EEEALAQL
+757 EEEALSQL

-793 PEVLDYGDG
+793 PEVLDYDN
-802 DDFDDKEKDEK
+802 EDEED

>member
-1 MVKIPPRRSL
+1 M
-11 ARCDRGAP
+11 
-19 LEKNE
+19 
-24 NARRRSFA
+24 
-32 NDWKRHLRFASSS
+32 SS
-45 TRKRKERKK
+45 
-54 RSTGEEVRREDDD
+54 
-67 YYRAGGDLKR
+67 A
-77 PLARR
+77 
-82 ARSKPSSSRAFFF
+82 
-95 ARVSH
+95 
-100 FEARE
+100 
-105 FWKFPPK
+105 
-112 LESAKVNLFN
+112 
-122 TYTREKGDAFI
+122 I
-133 ARIFTLPSQKMLATT
+133 
-148 RTASSLSPLFV
+148 
-159 AKRREA
+159 
-165 GGGRRRRRPSSSLRK
+165 
-180 SPFFFS
+180 
-186 SGEGCLGRRRHHA
+186 
-199 RKVRCC
+199 
-205 SSSSDDSKGE
+205 SSSSESSAGREDE
-215 EEKNDDDDDAKYD
+215 EDRKYD
-228 FIEEISDENLLT
+228 FIQEISDENLLT
-240 TSLNRAISDEDYSL
+240 TSLNRAITDEDYEL
-254 AAKLSKRLQAVQNL
+254 AAKLSKRLQVVQNL
-268 NGARDAREILL
+268 NGGRDAREILL
-279 DWRMLGIAEW
+279 DWRMLGVAEW

-307 KSTSAFLD
+307 KATSAFLD
-315 GDRLIVISA
+315 GDRLIVMSA

-332 AYLVPA
+332 AYLVPT
-338 VDQMDFVGRQML
+338 VDQMDFVGRKML

-380 VPGDQGNMFNYFG
+380 VPGDRGNMFNYSG
-393 PQGLVVK
+393 PQGLIVK
-400 GVFEQRHVA
+400 GVFEQRHVL
-409 DPDPGLAT
+409 DPDPELST
-417 AEIVVGT
+417 AEIVIGT
-424 PDELAELKRRGIVE
+424 PEELAELKRQGVVE

-450 DALFENHEDAM
+450 DALFENHKEAM
-461 RELLKPSPY
+461 RELLKPSPF

-488 DSFLREV
+488 DSFLKDVQEV
-495 REAVPFYDPT
+495 VPFYEPT

-533 LEGLAKLGGG
+533 LEGLAKLGGRG
-543 GKGSTSSAEG
+543 EEEGGSTSLGEA
-553 ASDSSNSSSDNSDS
+553 ATKSSNDNVGSK
-567 RNSSV
+567 NNSV

-578 PPNIHH
+578 PPNIRH

-615 PRTLVFVKDAPAA
+615 PRTLVFVKDTPAA

-729 ENVVEELQ
+729 ENVIDELQ
-737 IKSEEIETID
+737 IKSEEIETIE

-757 EEEALAQL
+757 EEEALSEL

-793 PEVLDYGDG
+793 PEVLDY
-802 DDFDDKEKDEK
+802 DDEDEED

>member
-1 MVKIPPRRSL
+1 M
-11 ARCDRGAP
+11 
-19 LEKNE
+19 
-24 NARRRSFA
+24 
-32 NDWKRHLRFASSS
+32 SS
-45 TRKRKERKK
+45 
-54 RSTGEEVRREDDD
+54 
-67 YYRAGGDLKR
+67 A
-77 PLARR
+77 
-82 ARSKPSSSRAFFF
+82 
-95 ARVSH
+95 
-100 FEARE
+100 
-105 FWKFPPK
+105 
-112 LESAKVNLFN
+112 
-122 TYTREKGDAFI
+122 I
-133 ARIFTLPSQKMLATT
+133 
-148 RTASSLSPLFV
+148 
-159 AKRREA
+159 
-165 GGGRRRRRPSSSLRK
+165 
-180 SPFFFS
+180 
-186 SGEGCLGRRRHHA
+186 
-199 RKVRCC
+199 
-205 SSSSDDSKGE
+205 SSSSESSAGREDE
-215 EEKNDDDDDAKYD
+215 EDRKYD
-228 FIEEISDENLLT
+228 FIQEISDENLLT
-240 TSLNRAISDEDYSL
+240 TSLNRAITDEDYEL
-254 AAKLSKRLQAVQNL
+254 ASKLSKRLQVVQNL
-268 NGARDAREILL
+268 NGGRDAREILL
-279 DWRMLGIAEW
+279 DWRMLGVAEW

-307 KSTSAFLD
+307 KATSAFLD
-315 GDRLIVISA
+315 GDRLIVMSA

-332 AYLVPA
+332 AYLVPT
-338 VDQMDFVGRQML
+338 VDQMDFVGRKML

-380 VPGDQGNMFNYFG
+380 VPGDRGNMFNYSG
-393 PQGLVVK
+393 PQGLIVK
-400 GVFEQRHVA
+400 GVFEQRHVL
-409 DPDPGLAT
+409 DPDPELST
-417 AEIVVGT
+417 AEIVIGT
-424 PDELAELKRRGIVE
+424 PDELAELKRQGVVE

-450 DALFENHEDAM
+450 DALFENHKEAM
-461 RELLKPSPY
+461 RELLKPSPF

-488 DSFLREV
+488 DSFLKDVQEV
-495 REAVPFYDPT
+495 VPFYEPT

-527 KDVEEV
+527 KYVEEV
-533 LEGLAKLGGG
+533 LEGLAKLGGRG
-543 GKGSTSSAEG
+543 EEEGGSTSLGEA
-553 ASDSSNSSSDNSDS
+553 ATRSSNDS
-567 RNSSV
+567 VGSKNNSV

-578 PPNIHH
+578 PPNIRH

-615 PRTLVFVKDAPAA
+615 PRTLVFVKDTPAA

-729 ENVVEELQ
+729 ENVVDELQ
-737 IKSEEIETID
+737 IKSEEIETIE

-757 EEEALAQL
+757 EEEALSQL

-793 PEVLDYGDG
+793 PEVLDY
-802 DDFDDKEKDEK
+802 DDEDEED

>member
-1 MVKIPPRRSL
+1 V
-11 ARCDRGAP
+11 
-19 LEKNE
+19 
-24 NARRRSFA
+24 
-32 NDWKRHLRFASSS
+32 SS
-45 TRKRKERKK
+45 
-54 RSTGEEVRREDDD
+54 
-67 YYRAGGDLKR
+67 A
-77 PLARR
+77 
-82 ARSKPSSSRAFFF
+82 
-95 ARVSH
+95 
-100 FEARE
+100 
-105 FWKFPPK
+105 
-112 LESAKVNLFN
+112 
-122 TYTREKGDAFI
+122 I
-133 ARIFTLPSQKMLATT
+133 
-148 RTASSLSPLFV
+148 
-159 AKRREA
+159 
-165 GGGRRRRRPSSSLRK
+165 
-180 SPFFFS
+180 
-186 SGEGCLGRRRHHA
+186 
-199 RKVRCC
+199 
-205 SSSSDDSKGE
+205 SSSSESSEKGREDE
-215 EEKNDDDDDAKYD
+215 EEKKYD
-228 FIEEISDENLLT
+228 FIQEISDENLLT
-240 TSLNRAISDEDYSL
+240 TSLNRAITDEDYEL
-254 AAKLSKRLQAVQNL
+254 AAKLSKRLQVVQNL
-268 NGARDAREILL
+268 NGGRDAREILL
-279 DWRMLGIAEW
+279 DWRMLGVAEW
-289 MAARAEA
+289 MATRAEA

-307 KSTSAFLD
+307 KATSAFLD
-315 GDRLIVISA
+315 GDRLIVMSA

-332 AYLVPA
+332 AYLVPT
-338 VDQMDFVGRQML
+338 VDQMDFVGRKML

-380 VPGDQGNMFNYFG
+380 VPGDRGNMFNYSG
-393 PQGLVVK
+393 PQGLIVK
-400 GVFEQRHVA
+400 GVFEQRHVL
-409 DPDPGLAT
+409 DPDPELST
-417 AEIVVGT
+417 AEIVIGT
-424 PDELAELKRRGIVE
+424 PEELAELKRQGVVE

-450 DALFENHEDAM
+450 DALFENHKEAM
-461 RELLKPSPY
+461 RELLKPSPF

-488 DSFLREV
+488 DSFLKDVQEV
-495 REAVPFYDPT
+495 VPFYEPT

-533 LEGLAKLGGG
+533 LEGLAKLGGRG
-543 GKGSTSSAEG
+543 EEEGGSTSLGEA
-553 ASDSSNSSSDNSDS
+553 ATKSSNDNVGSK
-567 RNSSV
+567 NNSV

-578 PPNIHH
+578 PPNIRH

-615 PRTLVFVKDAPAA
+615 PRTLVFVKDTPAA

-729 ENVVEELQ
+729 ENVVDELQ
-737 IKSEEIETID
+737 IKSEEIETIE

-757 EEEALAQL
+757 EEEALSQL

-793 PEVLDYGDG
+793 PEVLDY
-802 DDFDDKEKDEK
+802 DDEDEED

>member
-1 MVKIPPRRSL
+1 V
-11 ARCDRGAP
+11 
-19 LEKNE
+19 
-24 NARRRSFA
+24 
-32 NDWKRHLRFASSS
+32 SS
-45 TRKRKERKK
+45 
-54 RSTGEEVRREDDD
+54 
-67 YYRAGGDLKR
+67 A
-77 PLARR
+77 
-82 ARSKPSSSRAFFF
+82 
-95 ARVSH
+95 
-100 FEARE
+100 
-105 FWKFPPK
+105 
-112 LESAKVNLFN
+112 
-122 TYTREKGDAFI
+122 I
-133 ARIFTLPSQKMLATT
+133 
-148 RTASSLSPLFV
+148 
-159 AKRREA
+159 
-165 GGGRRRRRPSSSLRK
+165 
-180 SPFFFS
+180 
-186 SGEGCLGRRRHHA
+186 
-199 RKVRCC
+199 
-205 SSSSDDSKGE
+205 SSSSESSEKGREDE
-215 EEKNDDDDDAKYD
+215 EEKKYD
-228 FIEEISDENLLT
+228 FIQEISDENLLT
-240 TSLNRAISDEDYSL
+240 TSLNRAITDEDYEL
-254 AAKLSKRLQAVQNL
+254 AAKLSKRLQVVQNL
-268 NGARDAREILL
+268 NGGRDAREILL
-279 DWRMLGIAEW
+279 DWRMLGVAEW

-307 KSTSAFLD
+307 KATSAFLD
-315 GDRLIVISA
+315 GDRLIVMSA

-332 AYLVPA
+332 AYLVPT
-338 VDQMDFVGRQML
+338 VDQMDFVGRKML

-380 VPGDQGNMFNYFG
+380 VPGDRGNMFNYSG
-393 PQGLVVK
+393 PQGLIVK
-400 GVFEQRHVA
+400 GVFEQRHVL
-409 DPDPGLAT
+409 DPDPELST
-417 AEIVVGT
+417 AEIVIGT
-424 PDELAELKRRGIVE
+424 PDELAELKRQGVVE

-450 DALFENHEDAM
+450 DALFENHKEAM
-461 RELLKPSPY
+461 RELLKPSPF

-488 DSFLREV
+488 DSFLKDVQEV
-495 REAVPFYDPT
+495 VPFYEPT

-533 LEGLAKLGGG
+533 LEGLAKLGGRG
-543 GKGSTSSAEG
+543 EEEGGSTSLGEA
-553 ASDSSNSSSDNSDS
+553 ATKSSNDNVGSK
-567 RNSSV
+567 NNSV

-578 PPNIHH
+578 PPNIRH

-615 PRTLVFVKDAPAA
+615 PRTLVFVKDTPAA

-729 ENVVEELQ
+729 ENVVDELQ
-737 IKSEEIETID
+737 IKSEEIETIE

-757 EEEALAQL
+757 EEEALSQL

-793 PEVLDYGDG
+793 PEVLDY
-802 DDFDDKEKDEK
+802 DDEDEED

>member
-1 MVKIPPRRSL
+1 M
-11 ARCDRGAP
+11 
-19 LEKNE
+19 
-24 NARRRSFA
+24 
-32 NDWKRHLRFASSS
+32 SS
-45 TRKRKERKK
+45 
-54 RSTGEEVRREDDD
+54 
-67 YYRAGGDLKR
+67 A
-77 PLARR
+77 
-82 ARSKPSSSRAFFF
+82 
-95 ARVSH
+95 
-100 FEARE
+100 
-105 FWKFPPK
+105 
-112 LESAKVNLFN
+112 
-122 TYTREKGDAFI
+122 I
-133 ARIFTLPSQKMLATT
+133 
-148 RTASSLSPLFV
+148 
-159 AKRREA
+159 
-165 GGGRRRRRPSSSLRK
+165 
-180 SPFFFS
+180 
-186 SGEGCLGRRRHHA
+186 
-199 RKVRCC
+199 
-205 SSSSDDSKGE
+205 SSSSESSEKGREDE
-215 EEKNDDDDDAKYD
+215 EEKKYD
-228 FIEEISDENLLT
+228 FIQEISDENLLT
-240 TSLNRAISDEDYSL
+240 TSLNRAITDEDYEL
-254 AAKLSKRLQAVQNL
+254 AAKLSKRLQVVQNL
-268 NGARDAREILL
+268 NGGRDAREILL
-279 DWRMLGIAEW
+279 DWRMLGVAEW

-307 KSTSAFLD
+307 KATSAFLD
-315 GDRLIVISA
+315 GDRLIVMSA

-332 AYLVPA
+332 AYLVPT
-338 VDQMDFVGRQML
+338 VDQMDFVGRKML

-380 VPGDQGNMFNYFG
+380 VPGDRGNMFNYSG
-393 PQGLVVK
+393 PQGLIVK
-400 GVFEQRHVA
+400 GVFEQRHVL
-409 DPDPGLAT
+409 DPDPELST
-417 AEIVVGT
+417 AEIVIGT
-424 PDELAELKRRGIVE
+424 PEELAELKRQGVVE

-450 DALFENHEDAM
+450 DALFENHKEAM
-461 RELLKPSPY
+461 RELLKPSPF

-488 DSFLREV
+488 DSFLKDVQEV
-495 REAVPFYDPT
+495 VPFYEPT

-533 LEGLAKLGGG
+533 LEGLAKLGGRG
-543 GKGSTSSAEG
+543 EEEGGSTSLGEA
-553 ASDSSNSSSDNSDS
+553 ATRSSNDNVGSK
-567 RNSSV
+567 NNSV

-615 PRTLVFVKDAPAA
+615 PRTLVFVKDTPAA

-729 ENVVEELQ
+729 ENVVDELQ
-737 IKSEEIETID
+737 IKSEEIETIE

-757 EEEALAQL
+757 EEEALSQL

-793 PEVLDYGDG
+793 PEVLDY
-802 DDFDDKEKDEK
+802 DDEDEED

>member
-1 MVKIPPRRSL
+1 M
-11 ARCDRGAP
+11 
-19 LEKNE
+19 
-24 NARRRSFA
+24 
-32 NDWKRHLRFASSS
+32 SS
-45 TRKRKERKK
+45 
-54 RSTGEEVRREDDD
+54 
-67 YYRAGGDLKR
+67 A
-77 PLARR
+77 
-82 ARSKPSSSRAFFF
+82 
-95 ARVSH
+95 
-100 FEARE
+100 
-105 FWKFPPK
+105 
-112 LESAKVNLFN
+112 
-122 TYTREKGDAFI
+122 I
-133 ARIFTLPSQKMLATT
+133 
-148 RTASSLSPLFV
+148 
-159 AKRREA
+159 
-165 GGGRRRRRPSSSLRK
+165 
-180 SPFFFS
+180 
-186 SGEGCLGRRRHHA
+186 
-199 RKVRCC
+199 
-205 SSSSDDSKGE
+205 SSSSESSEKGREDE
-215 EEKNDDDDDAKYD
+215 EEKKYD
-228 FIEEISDENLLT
+228 FIQEISDENLLT
-240 TSLNRAISDEDYSL
+240 TSLNRAITDEDYEL
-254 AAKLSKRLQAVQNL
+254 AAKLSKRLQVVQNL
-268 NGARDAREILL
+268 NGGRDAREILL
-279 DWRMLGIAEW
+279 DWRMLGVAEW

-307 KSTSAFLD
+307 KATSAFLD
-315 GDRLIVISA
+315 GDRLIVMSA

-332 AYLVPA
+332 AYLVPT
-338 VDQMDFVGRQML
+338 VDQMDFVGRKML

-380 VPGDQGNMFNYFG
+380 VPGDRGNMFNYFG
-393 PQGLVVK
+393 PQGLIVK
-400 GVFEQRHVA
+400 GVFEQRHVL
-409 DPDPGLAT
+409 DPDPELST
-417 AEIVVGT
+417 AEIVIGT
-424 PDELAELKRRGIVE
+424 PEELAELKRQGVVE

-450 DALFENHEDAM
+450 DALFENHKEAM
-461 RELLKPSPY
+461 RELLKPSPF

-488 DSFLREV
+488 DSFLKDVQEV
-495 REAVPFYDPT
+495 VPFYEPT

-533 LEGLAKLGGG
+533 LEGLAKLGGRG
-543 GKGSTSSAEG
+543 EEEGGSTSLGEA
-553 ASDSSNSSSDNSDS
+553 ATRSSNDNVGSK
-567 RNSSV
+567 NNSV

-578 PPNIHH
+578 PPNIRH

-615 PRTLVFVKDAPAA
+615 PRTLVFVKDTPAA

-729 ENVVEELQ
+729 ENVVDELQ
-737 IKSEEIETID
+737 IKSEEIETIE

-757 EEEALAQL
+757 EEEALSQL

-793 PEVLDYGDG
+793 PEVLDY
-802 DDFDDKEKDEK
+802 DDEDEED

>member
-1 MVKIPPRRSL
+1 M
-11 ARCDRGAP
+11 
-19 LEKNE
+19 
-24 NARRRSFA
+24 
-32 NDWKRHLRFASSS
+32 SS
-45 TRKRKERKK
+45 
-54 RSTGEEVRREDDD
+54 
-67 YYRAGGDLKR
+67 A
-77 PLARR
+77 
-82 ARSKPSSSRAFFF
+82 
-95 ARVSH
+95 
-100 FEARE
+100 
-105 FWKFPPK
+105 
-112 LESAKVNLFN
+112 
-122 TYTREKGDAFI
+122 I
-133 ARIFTLPSQKMLATT
+133 
-148 RTASSLSPLFV
+148 
-159 AKRREA
+159 
-165 GGGRRRRRPSSSLRK
+165 
-180 SPFFFS
+180 
-186 SGEGCLGRRRHHA
+186 
-199 RKVRCC
+199 
-205 SSSSDDSKGE
+205 SSSSESSEKGREDE
-215 EEKNDDDDDAKYD
+215 EEKKYD
-228 FIEEISDENLLT
+228 FIQEISDENLLT
-240 TSLNRAISDEDYSL
+240 TSLNRAITDEDYEL
-254 AAKLSKRLQAVQNL
+254 ASKLSKRLQVVQNL
-268 NGARDAREILL
+268 NGGRDAREILL
-279 DWRMLGIAEW
+279 DWRMLGVAEW

-307 KSTSAFLD
+307 KATSAFLD
-315 GDRLIVISA
+315 GDRLIVMSA

-332 AYLVPA
+332 AYLVPT
-338 VDQMDFVGRQML
+338 VDQMDFVGRKML

-380 VPGDQGNMFNYFG
+380 VPGDRGNMFNYSG
-393 PQGLVVK
+393 PQGLIVK
-400 GVFEQRHVA
+400 GVFEQRHVL
-409 DPDPGLAT
+409 DPDPELST
-417 AEIVVGT
+417 AEIVIGT
-424 PDELAELKRRGIVE
+424 PEELAELKRQGVVE

-450 DALFENHEDAM
+450 DALFENHKEAM
-461 RELLKPSPY
+461 RELLKPSPF

-481 VGVSIAN
+481 VGVSIAS
-488 DSFLREV
+488 DSFLKDVQEV
-495 REAVPFYDPT
+495 VPFYEPT

-533 LEGLAKLGGG
+533 LEGLAKLGGRG
-543 GKGSTSSAEG
+543 EEEGGSTSLGEA
-553 ASDSSNSSSDNSDS
+553 ATKSSNDNVGSK
-567 RNSSV
+567 NNSV

-578 PPNIHH
+578 PPNIRH

-615 PRTLVFVKDAPAA
+615 PRTLVFVKDTPAA

-729 ENVVEELQ
+729 ENVVDELQ
-737 IKSEEIETID
+737 IKSEEIETIE

-757 EEEALAQL
+757 EEEALSQL

-793 PEVLDYGDG
+793 PEVLDY
-802 DDFDDKEKDEK
+802 DDEDEED

>member
-1 MVKIPPRRSL
+1 M
-11 ARCDRGAP
+11 
-19 LEKNE
+19 
-24 NARRRSFA
+24 
-32 NDWKRHLRFASSS
+32 SS
-45 TRKRKERKK
+45 
-54 RSTGEEVRREDDD
+54 
-67 YYRAGGDLKR
+67 A
-77 PLARR
+77 
-82 ARSKPSSSRAFFF
+82 
-95 ARVSH
+95 
-100 FEARE
+100 
-105 FWKFPPK
+105 
-112 LESAKVNLFN
+112 
-122 TYTREKGDAFI
+122 I
-133 ARIFTLPSQKMLATT
+133 
-148 RTASSLSPLFV
+148 
-159 AKRREA
+159 
-165 GGGRRRRRPSSSLRK
+165 
-180 SPFFFS
+180 
-186 SGEGCLGRRRHHA
+186 
-199 RKVRCC
+199 
-205 SSSSDDSKGE
+205 SSSSESSEKGREDE
-215 EEKNDDDDDAKYD
+215 EEKKYD
-228 FIEEISDENLLT
+228 FIQEISDENLLT
-240 TSLNRAISDEDYSL
+240 TSLNRAITDEDYEL
-254 AAKLSKRLQAVQNL
+254 AAKLSKRLQVVQNL
-268 NGARDAREILL
+268 NGGRDAREILL
-279 DWRMLGIAEW
+279 DWRMLGVAEW

-307 KSTSAFLD
+307 KATSAFLD
-315 GDRLIVISA
+315 GDRLIVMSA

-332 AYLVPA
+332 AYLVPT
-338 VDQMDFVGRQML
+338 VDQMDFVGRKML

-380 VPGDQGNMFNYFG
+380 VPGDRGNMFNYSG
-393 PQGLVVK
+393 PQGLIVK
-400 GVFEQRHVA
+400 GVFEQRHVL
-409 DPDPGLAT
+409 DPDPELST
-417 AEIVVGT
+417 AEIVIGT
-424 PDELAELKRRGIVE
+424 PEELAELKRQGVVE

-450 DALFENHEDAM
+450 DALFENHKEAM
-461 RELLKPSPY
+461 RELLKPSPF

-488 DSFLREV
+488 DSFLKEV
-495 REAVPFYDPT
+495 QEVVPFYEPT

-533 LEGLAKLGGG
+533 LEGLAKLGGRG
-543 GKGSTSSAEG
+543 EEEGGSTSLGEA
-553 ASDSSNSSSDNSDS
+553 ATKSSNDNVGSK
-567 RNSSV
+567 NNSV

-578 PPNIHH
+578 PPNIRH

-615 PRTLVFVKDAPAA
+615 PRTLVFVKDTPAA

-729 ENVVEELQ
+729 ENVVDELQ
-737 IKSEEIETID
+737 IKSEEIETIE

-757 EEEALAQL
+757 EEEALSQL

-793 PEVLDYGDG
+793 PEVLDY
-802 DDFDDKEKDEK
+802 DDEDEED

>member
-1 MVKIPPRRSL
+1 M
-11 ARCDRGAP
+11 
-19 LEKNE
+19 
-24 NARRRSFA
+24 
-32 NDWKRHLRFASSS
+32 SS
-45 TRKRKERKK
+45 
-54 RSTGEEVRREDDD
+54 
-67 YYRAGGDLKR
+67 A
-77 PLARR
+77 
-82 ARSKPSSSRAFFF
+82 
-95 ARVSH
+95 
-100 FEARE
+100 
-105 FWKFPPK
+105 
-112 LESAKVNLFN
+112 
-122 TYTREKGDAFI
+122 I
-133 ARIFTLPSQKMLATT
+133 
-148 RTASSLSPLFV
+148 
-159 AKRREA
+159 
-165 GGGRRRRRPSSSLRK
+165 
-180 SPFFFS
+180 
-186 SGEGCLGRRRHHA
+186 
-199 RKVRCC
+199 
-205 SSSSDDSKGE
+205 SSSSESSEKGREDE
-215 EEKNDDDDDAKYD
+215 EEKKYD
-228 FIEEISDENLLT
+228 FIQEISDENLLT
-240 TSLNRAISDEDYSL
+240 TSLNRAITDEDYEL
-254 AAKLSKRLQAVQNL
+254 AAKLSKRLQVVQNL
-268 NGARDAREILL
+268 NGGRDAREILL
-279 DWRMLGIAEW
+279 DWRMLGVAEW

-307 KSTSAFLD
+307 KATSAFLD
-315 GDRLIVISA
+315 GERLIVMSA

-332 AYLVPA
+332 AYLVPT
-338 VDQMDFVGRQML
+338 VDQMDFVGRKML

-380 VPGDQGNMFNYFG
+380 VPGDRGNMFNYSG
-393 PQGLVVK
+393 PQGLIVK
-400 GVFEQRHVA
+400 GVFEQRHVL
-409 DPDPGLAT
+409 DPDPELST
-417 AEIVVGT
+417 AEIVIGT
-424 PDELAELKRRGIVE
+424 PEELTELKRQGVVE
-438 VDLASHIICDEA
+438 VDLASHIICDEG
-450 DALFENHEDAM
+450 DALFENDKEAM
-461 RELLKPSPY
+461 RELLMPSPF

-488 DSFLREV
+488 DSFLKEV
-495 REAVPFYDPT
+495 QEVVPFYEPT

-533 LEGLAKLGGG
+533 LEGLAKLGGRG
-543 GKGSTSSAEG
+543 EEEGGSTSLGEA
-553 ASDSSNSSSDNSDS
+553 ATRSSNDNVGSK
-567 RNSSV
+567 NNSV

-578 PPNIHH
+578 PPNIRH

-615 PRTLVFVKDAPAA
+615 PRTLVFVKDTPAA

-729 ENVVEELQ
+729 ENVVDELQ
-737 IKSEEIETID
+737 IKSEEIETIE

-757 EEEALAQL
+757 EEEALSQL

-793 PEVLDYGDG
+793 PEVLDYDN
-802 DDFDDKEKDEK
+802 EDEED

>member
-1 MVKIPPRRSL
+1 
-11 ARCDRGAP
+11 
-19 LEKNE
+19 
-24 NARRRSFA
+24 
-32 NDWKRHLRFASSS
+32 
-45 TRKRKERKK
+45 
-54 RSTGEEVRREDDD
+54 
-67 YYRAGGDLKR
+67 
-77 PLARR
+77 
-82 ARSKPSSSRAFFF
+82 
-95 ARVSH
+95 
-100 FEARE
+100 
-105 FWKFPPK
+105 
-112 LESAKVNLFN
+112 
-122 TYTREKGDAFI
+122 
-133 ARIFTLPSQKMLATT
+133 
-148 RTASSLSPLFV
+148 
-159 AKRREA
+159 
-165 GGGRRRRRPSSSLRK
+165 
-180 SPFFFS
+180 
-186 SGEGCLGRRRHHA
+186 
-199 RKVRCC
+199 
-205 SSSSDDSKGE
+205 
-215 EEKNDDDDDAKYD
+215 
-228 FIEEISDENLLT
+228 
-240 TSLNRAISDEDYSL
+240 
-254 AAKLSKRLQAVQNL
+254 
-268 NGARDAREILL
+268 
-279 DWRMLGIAEW
+279 

-307 KSTSAFLD
+307 KATSAFLD
-315 GDRLIVISA
+315 GDRLIVMSA

-332 AYLVPA
+332 AYLVPT
-338 VDQMDFVGRQML
+338 VDQMDFVGRKML

-380 VPGDQGNMFNYFG
+380 VPGDRGNMFNYSG
-393 PQGLVVK
+393 PQGLIVK
-400 GVFEQRHVA
+400 GVFEQRHVL
-409 DPDPGLAT
+409 DPDPELST
-417 AEIVVGT
+417 AEIVIGT
-424 PDELAELKRRGIVE
+424 PEELTELKRQGVVE

-450 DALFENHEDAM
+450 DALFENHKEAM
-461 RELLKPSPY
+461 RELLKPSPF

-488 DSFLREV
+488 DSFLKEV
-495 REAVPFYDPT
+495 QEVVPFYEPT

-533 LEGLAKLGGG
+533 LEGLAKLGGRG
-543 GKGSTSSAEG
+543 EEEGGSTSLGEA
-553 ASDSSNSSSDNSDS
+553 ATRSSNDS
-567 RNSSV
+567 VGSKNNSV

-578 PPNIHH
+578 PPNIRH

-615 PRTLVFVKDAPAA
+615 PRTLVFVKDTPAA

-729 ENVVEELQ
+729 ENVVDELQ
-737 IKSEEIETID
+737 IKSEEIETIE

-757 EEEALAQL
+757 EEEALSQL

-793 PEVLDYGDG
+793 PEVLDY
-802 DDFDDKEKDEK
+802 DDEDEED

>member
-1 MVKIPPRRSL
+1 M
-11 ARCDRGAP
+11 
-19 LEKNE
+19 
-24 NARRRSFA
+24 
-32 NDWKRHLRFASSS
+32 SS
-45 TRKRKERKK
+45 
-54 RSTGEEVRREDDD
+54 
-67 YYRAGGDLKR
+67 A
-77 PLARR
+77 
-82 ARSKPSSSRAFFF
+82 
-95 ARVSH
+95 
-100 FEARE
+100 
-105 FWKFPPK
+105 
-112 LESAKVNLFN
+112 
-122 TYTREKGDAFI
+122 I
-133 ARIFTLPSQKMLATT
+133 
-148 RTASSLSPLFV
+148 
-159 AKRREA
+159 
-165 GGGRRRRRPSSSLRK
+165 
-180 SPFFFS
+180 
-186 SGEGCLGRRRHHA
+186 
-199 RKVRCC
+199 
-205 SSSSDDSKGE
+205 SSSSESSEKGREDE
-215 EEKNDDDDDAKYD
+215 EEKKYD
-228 FIEEISDENLLT
+228 FIQEISDENLLT
-240 TSLNRAISDEDYSL
+240 TSLNRAITDEDYEL
-254 AAKLSKRLQAVQNL
+254 AAKLSKRLQVVQNL
-268 NGARDAREILL
+268 NGGRDAREILL
-279 DWRMLGIAEW
+279 DWRMLGVAEW

-307 KSTSAFLD
+307 KATSAFLD
-315 GDRLIVISA
+315 GDRLIVMSA

-332 AYLVPA
+332 AYLVPT
-338 VDQMDFVGRQML
+338 VDQMDFIGRKML

-368 AYKLTGGSISRG
+368 TYKLTGGSISRG
-380 VPGDQGNMFNYFG
+380 VPGDRGNMFNYSG
-393 PQGLVVK
+393 PQGLIVK
-400 GVFEQRHVA
+400 GVFEQRHVL
-409 DPDPGLAT
+409 DPDPELST
-417 AEIVVGT
+417 AEIVIGT
-424 PDELAELKRRGIVE
+424 PEELAELKRQGVVE

-450 DALFENHEDAM
+450 DALFENHKEAM
-461 RELLKPSPY
+461 RELLKPSPF

-488 DSFLREV
+488 DSFLKDVQEV
-495 REAVPFYDPT
+495 VPFYEPT

-533 LEGLAKLGGG
+533 LEGLAKLGGRG
-543 GKGSTSSAEG
+543 EEEGGSTSLGEA
-553 ASDSSNSSSDNSDS
+553 ATRSSNDNVGSK
-567 RNSSV
+567 NNSV

-578 PPNIHH
+578 PPNIRH
-584 RVLYSEPGRKLVTLC
+584 RMLYSEPGRKLVTLC

-615 PRTLVFVKDAPAA
+615 PRTLVFVKDTPAA

-729 ENVVEELQ
+729 ENVVDELQ
-737 IKSEEIETID
+737 IKSEEIETIE

-757 EEEALAQL
+757 EEEALSQL

-793 PEVLDYGDG
+793 PEVLDYDN
-802 DDFDDKEKDEK
+802 EDEED

>member
-1 MVKIPPRRSL
+1 M
-11 ARCDRGAP
+11 
-19 LEKNE
+19 
-24 NARRRSFA
+24 
-32 NDWKRHLRFASSS
+32 SS
-45 TRKRKERKK
+45 
-54 RSTGEEVRREDDD
+54 
-67 YYRAGGDLKR
+67 A
-77 PLARR
+77 
-82 ARSKPSSSRAFFF
+82 
-95 ARVSH
+95 
-100 FEARE
+100 
-105 FWKFPPK
+105 
-112 LESAKVNLFN
+112 
-122 TYTREKGDAFI
+122 I
-133 ARIFTLPSQKMLATT
+133 
-148 RTASSLSPLFV
+148 
-159 AKRREA
+159 
-165 GGGRRRRRPSSSLRK
+165 
-180 SPFFFS
+180 
-186 SGEGCLGRRRHHA
+186 
-199 RKVRCC
+199 
-205 SSSSDDSKGE
+205 SSSSESSEKGREDE
-215 EEKNDDDDDAKYD
+215 EEKKYD
-228 FIEEISDENLLT
+228 FIQEISDENLLT
-240 TSLNRAISDEDYSL
+240 TSLNRAITDEDYEL
-254 AAKLSKRLQAVQNL
+254 ASKLSKRLQVVQNL
-268 NGARDAREILL
+268 NGGRDAREILL
-279 DWRMLGIAEW
+279 DWRMLGVAEW

-307 KSTSAFLD
+307 KATSAFLD
-315 GDRLIVISA
+315 GERLIVMSA

-332 AYLVPA
+332 AYLVPT
-338 VDQMDFVGRQML
+338 VDQMDFIGRKML

-380 VPGDQGNMFNYFG
+380 VPGDRGNMFNYSG
-393 PQGLVVK
+393 PQGLIVK
-400 GVFEQRHVA
+400 GVFEQRHVL
-409 DPDPGLAT
+409 DPDPELST
-417 AEIVVGT
+417 AEIVIGT
-424 PDELAELKRRGIVE
+424 PEELAELKRQGVVE

-450 DALFENHEDAM
+450 DALFENHKEAM
-461 RELLKPSPY
+461 RELLKPSPF

-488 DSFLREV
+488 DSFLKDVQEV
-495 REAVPFYDPT
+495 VPFYEPT

-533 LEGLAKLGGG
+533 LEGLAKLGGRG
-543 GKGSTSSAEG
+543 EEEGGSTSLGEA
-553 ASDSSNSSSDNSDS
+553 ATRSSNDS
-567 RNSSV
+567 VGSKNNSV

-578 PPNIHH
+578 PPNIRH

-615 PRTLVFVKDAPAA
+615 PRTLVFVKDTPAA

-729 ENVVEELQ
+729 ENVVDELQ
-737 IKSEEIETID
+737 IKSEEIETIE

-757 EEEALAQL
+757 EEEALSQL

-793 PEVLDYGDG
+793 PEVLDYDN
-802 DDFDDKEKDEK
+802 EDEED

>member
-1 MVKIPPRRSL
+1 M
-11 ARCDRGAP
+11 
-19 LEKNE
+19 
-24 NARRRSFA
+24 
-32 NDWKRHLRFASSS
+32 SS
-45 TRKRKERKK
+45 
-54 RSTGEEVRREDDD
+54 
-67 YYRAGGDLKR
+67 A
-77 PLARR
+77 
-82 ARSKPSSSRAFFF
+82 
-95 ARVSH
+95 
-100 FEARE
+100 
-105 FWKFPPK
+105 
-112 LESAKVNLFN
+112 
-122 TYTREKGDAFI
+122 I
-133 ARIFTLPSQKMLATT
+133 
-148 RTASSLSPLFV
+148 
-159 AKRREA
+159 
-165 GGGRRRRRPSSSLRK
+165 
-180 SPFFFS
+180 
-186 SGEGCLGRRRHHA
+186 
-199 RKVRCC
+199 
-205 SSSSDDSKGE
+205 SSSSESSEGRE
-215 EEKNDDDDDAKYD
+215 EDEDRKYD
-228 FIEEISDENLLT
+228 FIQEISDENLLT
-240 TSLNRAISDEDYSL
+240 TSLNRAITDEDYEL
-254 AAKLSKRLQAVQNL
+254 AAKLSKRLQVVQNL
-268 NGARDAREILL
+268 NGGRDAREILL
-279 DWRMLGIAEW
+279 DWRMLGVAEW

-307 KSTSAFLD
+307 KATSAFLD
-315 GDRLIVISA
+315 GDRLIVMSA

-332 AYLVPA
+332 AYLVPT
-338 VDQMDFVGRQML
+338 VDQMDFVGRKML

-380 VPGDQGNMFNYFG
+380 VPGDRGNMFNYSG
-393 PQGLVVK
+393 PQGLIVK
-400 GVFEQRHVA
+400 GVFEQRHVL
-409 DPDPGLAT
+409 DPDPELST
-417 AEIVVGT
+417 AEIVIGT
-424 PDELAELKRRGIVE
+424 PEELAELKRQGVVE

-450 DALFENHEDAM
+450 DALFENHKEAM
-461 RELLKPSPY
+461 RELLKPSPF

-488 DSFLREV
+488 DSFLKDVQEV
-495 REAVPFYDPT
+495 VPFYEPT

-533 LEGLAKLGGG
+533 LEGLAKLGGRG
-543 GKGSTSSAEG
+543 EEGGSTSLGEA
-553 ASDSSNSSSDNSDS
+553 ATRSSNNNVGSKN
-567 RNSSV
+567 NSV

-578 PPNIHH
+578 PPNIRH

-615 PRTLVFVKDAPAA
+615 PRTLVFVKDTPAA

-729 ENVVEELQ
+729 ENVVDELQ
-737 IKSEEIETID
+737 IKSEEIETIE

-757 EEEALAQL
+757 EEEALSQL

-793 PEVLDYGDG
+793 PEVLDYDN
-802 DDFDDKEKDEK
+802 EDEED

>member
-1 MVKIPPRRSL
+1 M
-11 ARCDRGAP
+11 
-19 LEKNE
+19 
-24 NARRRSFA
+24 
-32 NDWKRHLRFASSS
+32 SSAIS
-45 TRKRKERKK
+45 E
-54 RSTGEEVRREDDD
+54 SS
-67 YYRAGGDLKR
+67 AGR
-77 PLARR
+77 
-82 ARSKPSSSRAFFF
+82 
-95 ARVSH
+95 
-100 FEARE
+100 
-105 FWKFPPK
+105 
-112 LESAKVNLFN
+112 
-122 TYTREKGDAFI
+122 
-133 ARIFTLPSQKMLATT
+133 
-148 RTASSLSPLFV
+148 
-159 AKRREA
+159 
-165 GGGRRRRRPSSSLRK
+165 
-180 SPFFFS
+180 
-186 SGEGCLGRRRHHA
+186 
-199 RKVRCC
+199 
-205 SSSSDDSKGE
+205 E
-215 EEKNDDDDDAKYD
+215 EEEDRKYD
-228 FIEEISDENLLT
+228 FIQEISDENLLT
-240 TSLNRAISDEDYSL
+240 TSLNRAITDEDYEL
-254 AAKLSKRLQAVQNL
+254 AAKLSKRLQVVQNL
-268 NGARDAREILL
+268 NGGRDAREILL
-279 DWRMLGIAEW
+279 DWRMLGVAEW

-307 KSTSAFLD
+307 KATSAFLD

-332 AYLVPA
+332 AYLVPT
-338 VDQMDFVGRQML
+338 VDQMDFIGRKML

-368 AYKLTGGSISRG
+368 TYKLTGGSISRG
-380 VPGDQGNMFNYFG
+380 VPGDRGNMFNYSG
-393 PQGLVVK
+393 PQGLIVK
-400 GVFEQRHVA
+400 GVFEQRHVL
-409 DPDPGLAT
+409 DPDPELST
-417 AEIVVGT
+417 AEIVIGT
-424 PDELAELKRRGIVE
+424 PEELAELKRQGVVE

-450 DALFENHEDAM
+450 DALFENHKEAM
-461 RELLKPSPY
+461 RELLKPSPF

-488 DSFLREV
+488 DSFLKDVQEV
-495 REAVPFYDPT
+495 VPFYEPT

-533 LEGLAKLGGG
+533 LEGLAKLGGRG
-543 GKGSTSSAEG
+543 EEEGGSTSLGEA
-553 ASDSSNSSSDNSDS
+553 ATRSSNNNVGSKN
-567 RNSSV
+567 NSV

-578 PPNIHH
+578 PPNIRH

-615 PRTLVFVKDAPAA
+615 PRTLVFVKDTPAA

-729 ENVVEELQ
+729 ENVVDELQ
-737 IKSEEIETID
+737 IKSEEIETIE

-757 EEEALAQL
+757 EEEALSQL

-793 PEVLDYGDG
+793 PEVLDYDN
-802 DDFDDKEKDEK
+802 EDEED

>member
-1 MVKIPPRRSL
+1 M
-11 ARCDRGAP
+11 
-19 LEKNE
+19 
-24 NARRRSFA
+24 
-32 NDWKRHLRFASSS
+32 SS
-45 TRKRKERKK
+45 
-54 RSTGEEVRREDDD
+54 
-67 YYRAGGDLKR
+67 A
-77 PLARR
+77 
-82 ARSKPSSSRAFFF
+82 
-95 ARVSH
+95 
-100 FEARE
+100 
-105 FWKFPPK
+105 
-112 LESAKVNLFN
+112 
-122 TYTREKGDAFI
+122 I
-133 ARIFTLPSQKMLATT
+133 
-148 RTASSLSPLFV
+148 
-159 AKRREA
+159 
-165 GGGRRRRRPSSSLRK
+165 
-180 SPFFFS
+180 
-186 SGEGCLGRRRHHA
+186 
-199 RKVRCC
+199 
-205 SSSSDDSKGE
+205 SSSSESSEKGREDE
-215 EEKNDDDDDAKYD
+215 EEKKYD
-228 FIEEISDENLLT
+228 FIQEISDENLLT
-240 TSLNRAISDEDYSL
+240 TSLNRAITDEDYEL
-254 AAKLSKRLQAVQNL
+254 AAKLSKRLQVVQNL
-268 NGARDAREILL
+268 NGGRDAREILL
-279 DWRMLGIAEW
+279 DWRMLGVAEW

-307 KSTSAFLD
+307 KATSAFLD
-315 GDRLIVISA
+315 GDRLIVMSA

-332 AYLVPA
+332 AYLVPT
-338 VDQMDFVGRQML
+338 VDQMDFVGRKML

-380 VPGDQGNMFNYFG
+380 VPGDRGNMFNYSG
-393 PQGLVVK
+393 PQGLIVK
-400 GVFEQRHVA
+400 GVFEQRHVL
-409 DPDPGLAT
+409 DPDPELST
-417 AEIVVGT
+417 AEIVIGT
-424 PDELAELKRRGIVE
+424 PEELAELKRQGVVE

-450 DALFENHEDAM
+450 DALFENHKEAM
-461 RELLKPSPY
+461 RELLKPSPF

-481 VGVSIAN
+481 VGVSIAS
-488 DSFLREV
+488 DSFLKDVQEV
-495 REAVPFYDPT
+495 VPFYEPT

-533 LEGLAKLGGG
+533 LEGLAKLGGRG
-543 GKGSTSSAEG
+543 EEGGSTSLGEA
-553 ASDSSNSSSDNSDS
+553 ATRSSNNNVGSKN
-567 RNSSV
+567 NSV

-578 PPNIHH
+578 PPNIRH

-615 PRTLVFVKDAPAA
+615 PRTLVFVKDTPAA

-729 ENVVEELQ
+729 ENVVDELQ
-737 IKSEEIETID
+737 IKSEEIETIE

-757 EEEALAQL
+757 EEEALSQL

-793 PEVLDYGDG
+793 PEVLDYDN
-802 DDFDDKEKDEK
+802 EDEED

>member
-1 MVKIPPRRSL
+1 V
-11 ARCDRGAP
+11 
-19 LEKNE
+19 
-24 NARRRSFA
+24 
-32 NDWKRHLRFASSS
+32 SS
-45 TRKRKERKK
+45 
-54 RSTGEEVRREDDD
+54 
-67 YYRAGGDLKR
+67 A
-77 PLARR
+77 
-82 ARSKPSSSRAFFF
+82 
-95 ARVSH
+95 
-100 FEARE
+100 
-105 FWKFPPK
+105 
-112 LESAKVNLFN
+112 
-122 TYTREKGDAFI
+122 I
-133 ARIFTLPSQKMLATT
+133 
-148 RTASSLSPLFV
+148 
-159 AKRREA
+159 
-165 GGGRRRRRPSSSLRK
+165 
-180 SPFFFS
+180 
-186 SGEGCLGRRRHHA
+186 
-199 RKVRCC
+199 
-205 SSSSDDSKGE
+205 SSSSESSEKGREDE
-215 EEKNDDDDDAKYD
+215 EEKKYD
-228 FIEEISDENLLT
+228 FIQEISDENLLT
-240 TSLNRAISDEDYSL
+240 TSLNRAITDEDYEL
-254 AAKLSKRLQAVQNL
+254 AAKLSKRLQVVQNL
-268 NGARDAREILL
+268 NGGRDAREILL
-279 DWRMLGIAEW
+279 DWRMLGVAEW

-307 KSTSAFLD
+307 KATSAFLD
-315 GDRLIVISA
+315 GDRLIVMSA

-332 AYLVPA
+332 AYLVPT
-338 VDQMDFVGRQML
+338 VDQMDFVGRKML

-380 VPGDQGNMFNYFG
+380 VPGDRGNMFNYSG
-393 PQGLVVK
+393 PQGLIVK
-400 GVFEQRHVA
+400 GVFEQRHVL
-409 DPDPGLAT
+409 DPDPELST
-417 AEIVVGT
+417 AEIVIGT
-424 PDELAELKRRGIVE
+424 PEELAELKRQGVVE

-450 DALFENHEDAM
+450 DALFENHKEAM
-461 RELLKPSPY
+461 RELLKPSPF

-488 DSFLREV
+488 DSFLKDVQEV
-495 REAVPFYDPT
+495 VPFYEPT

-533 LEGLAKLGGG
+533 LEGLAKLGGRG
-543 GKGSTSSAEG
+543 EEEGGSTSLGEA
-553 ASDSSNSSSDNSDS
+553 ATKSSNDNGGSK
-567 RNSSV
+567 NNSV

-578 PPNIHH
+578 PPNIRH

-615 PRTLVFVKDAPAA
+615 PRTLVFVKDTPAA

-729 ENVVEELQ
+729 ENVVDELQ
-737 IKSEEIETID
+737 IKSEEIETIE

-757 EEEALAQL
+757 EEEALSQL

-793 PEVLDYGDG
+793 PEVLDY
-802 DDFDDKEKDEK
+802 DDEDEED

>member
-1 MVKIPPRRSL
+1 M
-11 ARCDRGAP
+11 
-19 LEKNE
+19 
-24 NARRRSFA
+24 
-32 NDWKRHLRFASSS
+32 SS
-45 TRKRKERKK
+45 
-54 RSTGEEVRREDDD
+54 
-67 YYRAGGDLKR
+67 A
-77 PLARR
+77 
-82 ARSKPSSSRAFFF
+82 
-95 ARVSH
+95 
-100 FEARE
+100 
-105 FWKFPPK
+105 
-112 LESAKVNLFN
+112 
-122 TYTREKGDAFI
+122 I
-133 ARIFTLPSQKMLATT
+133 
-148 RTASSLSPLFV
+148 
-159 AKRREA
+159 
-165 GGGRRRRRPSSSLRK
+165 
-180 SPFFFS
+180 
-186 SGEGCLGRRRHHA
+186 
-199 RKVRCC
+199 
-205 SSSSDDSKGE
+205 SSSSESSEKGREDE
-215 EEKNDDDDDAKYD
+215 EEKKYD
-228 FIEEISDENLLT
+228 FIQEISDENLLT
-240 TSLNRAISDEDYSL
+240 TSLNRAITDEDYEL
-254 AAKLSKRLQAVQNL
+254 AAKLSKRLQVVQNL
-268 NGARDAREILL
+268 NGGRDAREILL
-279 DWRMLGIAEW
+279 DWRMLGVAEW

-307 KSTSAFLD
+307 KATSAFLD
-315 GDRLIVISA
+315 GERLIVMSA

-332 AYLVPA
+332 AYLVPT
-338 VDQMDFVGRQML
+338 VDQMDFVGRKML

-380 VPGDQGNMFNYFG
+380 VPGDRGNMFNYSG
-393 PQGLVVK
+393 PQGLIVK
-400 GVFEQRHVA
+400 GVFEQRHVL
-409 DPDPGLAT
+409 DPDPELST
-417 AEIVVGT
+417 AEIVIGT
-424 PDELAELKRRGIVE
+424 PEELAELKRQGVVE

-450 DALFENHEDAM
+450 DALFENHKEAM
-461 RELLKPSPY
+461 RELLKPSPF

-488 DSFLREV
+488 DSFLKDVQEV
-495 REAVPFYDPT
+495 VPFYEPT

-533 LEGLAKLGGG
+533 LEGLAKLGGRG
-543 GKGSTSSAEG
+543 EEEGGSTSLGEA
-553 ASDSSNSSSDNSDS
+553 ATRSSNDNVGSK
-567 RNSSV
+567 NNSV

-578 PPNIHH
+578 PPNIRH

-615 PRTLVFVKDAPAA
+615 PRTLVFVKDTPAA

-729 ENVVEELQ
+729 ENVVDELQ
-737 IKSEEIETID
+737 IKSEEIETIE

-757 EEEALAQL
+757 EEEALSQL

-793 PEVLDYGDG
+793 PEVLDY
-802 DDFDDKEKDEK
+802 DDEDEED

>member
-1 MVKIPPRRSL
+1 M
-11 ARCDRGAP
+11 
-19 LEKNE
+19 
-24 NARRRSFA
+24 
-32 NDWKRHLRFASSS
+32 SS
-45 TRKRKERKK
+45 
-54 RSTGEEVRREDDD
+54 
-67 YYRAGGDLKR
+67 A
-77 PLARR
+77 
-82 ARSKPSSSRAFFF
+82 
-95 ARVSH
+95 
-100 FEARE
+100 
-105 FWKFPPK
+105 
-112 LESAKVNLFN
+112 
-122 TYTREKGDAFI
+122 I
-133 ARIFTLPSQKMLATT
+133 
-148 RTASSLSPLFV
+148 
-159 AKRREA
+159 
-165 GGGRRRRRPSSSLRK
+165 
-180 SPFFFS
+180 
-186 SGEGCLGRRRHHA
+186 
-199 RKVRCC
+199 
-205 SSSSDDSKGE
+205 SSSSESSEKGREDE
-215 EEKNDDDDDAKYD
+215 EEKKYD
-228 FIEEISDENLLT
+228 FIQEISDENLLT
-240 TSLNRAISDEDYSL
+240 TSLNRAITDEDYEL
-254 AAKLSKRLQAVQNL
+254 AAKLSKRLQVVQNL
-268 NGARDAREILL
+268 NGGRDAREILL
-279 DWRMLGIAEW
+279 DWRMLGVAEW

-307 KSTSAFLD
+307 KATSAFLD
-315 GDRLIVISA
+315 GDRLIVMSA

-332 AYLVPA
+332 AYLVPT
-338 VDQMDFVGRQML
+338 VDQMDFVGRKML

-380 VPGDQGNMFNYFG
+380 VPGDRGNMFNYSG
-393 PQGLVVK
+393 PQGLIVK
-400 GVFEQRHVA
+400 GVFEQRHVL
-409 DPDPGLAT
+409 DPDPELST
-417 AEIVVGT
+417 AEIVIGT
-424 PDELAELKRRGIVE
+424 PDELAELKRQGVVE

-450 DALFENHEDAM
+450 DALFENHKEAM
-461 RELLKPSPY
+461 RELLKPSPF

-488 DSFLREV
+488 DSFLKDVQEV
-495 REAVPFYDPT
+495 VPFYEPT

-533 LEGLAKLGGG
+533 LEGLAKLGGRG
-543 GKGSTSSAEG
+543 EEEGGSTSLGEA
-553 ASDSSNSSSDNSDS
+553 ATRSSNDNVGSK
-567 RNSSV
+567 NNSV

-578 PPNIHH
+578 PPNIRH

-615 PRTLVFVKDAPAA
+615 PRTLVFVKDTPAA

-729 ENVVEELQ
+729 ENVVDELQ
-737 IKSEEIETID
+737 IKSEEIETIE

-757 EEEALAQL
+757 EEEALSQL

-793 PEVLDYGDG
+793 PEVLDY
-802 DDFDDKEKDEK
+802 DDEDEED

>member
-1 MVKIPPRRSL
+1 M
-11 ARCDRGAP
+11 
-19 LEKNE
+19 
-24 NARRRSFA
+24 
-32 NDWKRHLRFASSS
+32 SSAIS
-45 TRKRKERKK
+45 E
-54 RSTGEEVRREDDD
+54 SS
-67 YYRAGGDLKR
+67 AGR
-77 PLARR
+77 
-82 ARSKPSSSRAFFF
+82 
-95 ARVSH
+95 
-100 FEARE
+100 
-105 FWKFPPK
+105 
-112 LESAKVNLFN
+112 
-122 TYTREKGDAFI
+122 
-133 ARIFTLPSQKMLATT
+133 
-148 RTASSLSPLFV
+148 
-159 AKRREA
+159 
-165 GGGRRRRRPSSSLRK
+165 
-180 SPFFFS
+180 
-186 SGEGCLGRRRHHA
+186 
-199 RKVRCC
+199 
-205 SSSSDDSKGE
+205 E
-215 EEKNDDDDDAKYD
+215 EEEDRKYD
-228 FIEEISDENLLT
+228 FIQEISDENLLT
-240 TSLNRAISDEDYSL
+240 TSLNRAITDEDYEL
-254 AAKLSKRLQAVQNL
+254 ASKLSKRLQVVQNL
-268 NGARDAREILL
+268 NGGRDAREILL
-279 DWRMLGIAEW
+279 DWRMLGVAEW

-307 KSTSAFLD
+307 KATSAFLD
-315 GDRLIVISA
+315 GDRLIVMSA

-332 AYLVPA
+332 AYLVPT
-338 VDQMDFVGRQML
+338 VDQMDFIGRKML

-368 AYKLTGGSISRG
+368 TYKLTGGSISRG
-380 VPGDQGNMFNYFG
+380 VPGDRGNMFNYSG
-393 PQGLVVK
+393 PQGLIVK
-400 GVFEQRHVA
+400 GVFEQRHVL
-409 DPDPGLAT
+409 DPDPELST
-417 AEIVVGT
+417 AEIVIGT
-424 PDELAELKRRGIVE
+424 PEELAELKRQGVVE

-450 DALFENHEDAM
+450 DALFENHKEAM
-461 RELLKPSPY
+461 RELLKPSPF

-481 VGVSIAN
+481 VGVSIAS
-488 DSFLREV
+488 DSFLKDVQEV
-495 REAVPFYDPT
+495 VPFYEPT

-533 LEGLAKLGGG
+533 LEGLAKLGGRG
-543 GKGSTSSAEG
+543 EEEGGSTSLGEA
-553 ASDSSNSSSDNSDS
+553 ASRSNNDNVGSK
-567 RNSSV
+567 NNSV

-615 PRTLVFVKDAPAA
+615 PRTLVFVKDTPAA

-729 ENVVEELQ
+729 ENVVDELQ
-737 IKSEEIETID
+737 IKSEEIETIE

-757 EEEALAQL
+757 EEEALSQL

-793 PEVLDYGDG
+793 PEVLDYDDEDG
-802 DDFDDKEKDEK
+802 ED

>member
-1 MVKIPPRRSL
+1 V
-11 ARCDRGAP
+11 
-19 LEKNE
+19 
-24 NARRRSFA
+24 
-32 NDWKRHLRFASSS
+32 SS
-45 TRKRKERKK
+45 
-54 RSTGEEVRREDDD
+54 
-67 YYRAGGDLKR
+67 A
-77 PLARR
+77 
-82 ARSKPSSSRAFFF
+82 
-95 ARVSH
+95 
-100 FEARE
+100 
-105 FWKFPPK
+105 
-112 LESAKVNLFN
+112 
-122 TYTREKGDAFI
+122 I
-133 ARIFTLPSQKMLATT
+133 
-148 RTASSLSPLFV
+148 
-159 AKRREA
+159 
-165 GGGRRRRRPSSSLRK
+165 
-180 SPFFFS
+180 
-186 SGEGCLGRRRHHA
+186 
-199 RKVRCC
+199 
-205 SSSSDDSKGE
+205 SSSSESSEKGREDE
-215 EEKNDDDDDAKYD
+215 EEKKYD
-228 FIEEISDENLLT
+228 FIQEISDENLLT
-240 TSLNRAISDEDYSL
+240 TSLNRAITDEDYEL
-254 AAKLSKRLQAVQNL
+254 ASKLSKRLQVVQNL
-268 NGARDAREILL
+268 NGGRDAREILL
-279 DWRMLGIAEW
+279 DWRMLGVAEW

-307 KSTSAFLD
+307 KATSAFLD
-315 GDRLIVISA
+315 GDRLIVMSA

-332 AYLVPA
+332 AYLVPT
-338 VDQMDFVGRQML
+338 VDQMDFVGRKML

-380 VPGDQGNMFNYFG
+380 VPGDRGNMFNYSG
-393 PQGLVVK
+393 PQGLIVK
-400 GVFEQRHVA
+400 GVFEQRHVL
-409 DPDPGLAT
+409 DPDPELST
-417 AEIVVGT
+417 AEIVIGT
-424 PDELAELKRRGIVE
+424 PEELAELKRQGVVE

-450 DALFENHEDAM
+450 DALFENHKEAM
-461 RELLKPSPY
+461 RELLKPSPF

-488 DSFLREV
+488 DSFLKDVQEV
-495 REAVPFYDPT
+495 VPFYEPT

-533 LEGLAKLGGG
+533 LEGLAKLGGRG
-543 GKGSTSSAEG
+543 EEEGGSTSLGEA
-553 ASDSSNSSSDNSDS
+553 ASRSSNDNVGSK
-567 RNSSV
+567 NNSV

-578 PPNIHH
+578 PPNIRH

-615 PRTLVFVKDAPAA
+615 PRTLVFVKDTPAA

-729 ENVVEELQ
+729 ENVVDELQ
-737 IKSEEIETID
+737 IKSEEIETIE

-757 EEEALAQL
+757 EEEALSQL

-793 PEVLDYGDG
+793 PEVLDY
-802 DDFDDKEKDEK
+802 DDEDEED

>member
-1 MVKIPPRRSL
+1 M
-11 ARCDRGAP
+11 
-19 LEKNE
+19 
-24 NARRRSFA
+24 
-32 NDWKRHLRFASSS
+32 SS
-45 TRKRKERKK
+45 
-54 RSTGEEVRREDDD
+54 
-67 YYRAGGDLKR
+67 A
-77 PLARR
+77 
-82 ARSKPSSSRAFFF
+82 
-95 ARVSH
+95 
-100 FEARE
+100 
-105 FWKFPPK
+105 
-112 LESAKVNLFN
+112 
-122 TYTREKGDAFI
+122 I
-133 ARIFTLPSQKMLATT
+133 
-148 RTASSLSPLFV
+148 
-159 AKRREA
+159 
-165 GGGRRRRRPSSSLRK
+165 
-180 SPFFFS
+180 
-186 SGEGCLGRRRHHA
+186 
-199 RKVRCC
+199 
-205 SSSSDDSKGE
+205 SSSSESSEKGREDE
-215 EEKNDDDDDAKYD
+215 EEKKYD
-228 FIEEISDENLLT
+228 FIQEISDENLLT
-240 TSLNRAISDEDYSL
+240 TSLNRAITDEDYEL
-254 AAKLSKRLQAVQNL
+254 AAKLSKRLQVVQNL
-268 NGARDAREILL
+268 NGGRDAREILL
-279 DWRMLGIAEW
+279 DWRMLGVAEW

-307 KSTSAFLD
+307 KATSAFLD
-315 GDRLIVISA
+315 GDRLIVMSA

-332 AYLVPA
+332 AYLVPT
-338 VDQMDFVGRQML
+338 VDQMDFVGRKML

-380 VPGDQGNMFNYFG
+380 VPGDRGNMFNYSG
-393 PQGLVVK
+393 PQGLIVK
-400 GVFEQRHVA
+400 GVFEQRHVL
-409 DPDPGLAT
+409 DPDPELST
-417 AEIVVGT
+417 AEIVIGT
-424 PDELAELKRRGIVE
+424 PEELAELKRQGVVE

-450 DALFENHEDAM
+450 DALFENHKEAM
-461 RELLKPSPY
+461 RELLKPSPF

-488 DSFLREV
+488 DSFLKDVQEG
-495 REAVPFYDPT
+495 VPFYEPT

-533 LEGLAKLGGG
+533 LEGLAKLGGRG
-543 GKGSTSSAEG
+543 EEEGGSTSLGEA
-553 ASDSSNSSSDNSDS
+553 ATRSSNDNVGSK
-567 RNSSV
+567 NNSV

-578 PPNIHH
+578 PPNIRH

-615 PRTLVFVKDAPAA
+615 PRTLVFVKDTPAA

-729 ENVVEELQ
+729 ENVVDELQ
-737 IKSEEIETID
+737 IKSEEIETIE

-757 EEEALAQL
+757 EEEALSQL

-793 PEVLDYGDG
+793 PEVLDY
-802 DDFDDKEKDEK
+802 DDEDEED